1 MRVLA
6 EYIARRNNKYS
17 IRKFTI
23 GTASVLLGS
32 ILFINQD
39 SEAEAHMVEDKE
51 KVEVQN
57 NAEDQVISEV
67 KQSDLD
73 KVAENH
79 SKKGQID
86 GNVSNIVNQKLTGS
100 EETNKGAQKH
110 EQTSVNN
117 EEEVK
122 ESQKQSAISDK
133 VDEESNYN
141 IEKEQIKKQENN
153 ISKENK
159 AIILSQEKSSDKI
172 TDNTN
177 SKTEE
182 NDQYTVEQKNE
193 NIDQMKNNSIVVNND
208 IDNNELNSTPANIQK
223 IESNSDI
230 NQANSLNLANLN
242 NEIKKSNQNKPKS
255 RVARSLNISRYNSRF
270 IDRHFGWRLSYDTVQ
285 SGDYI
290 TTALREVE
298 RNRNELTE
306 EERKLFLRN
315 IIRQTS
321 LKNNKSAYNNIFNGD
336 YGVAG
341 NRKIN
346 AFQADRINQLLYKM
360 KDLTFNRNN
369 DDYRAVYTFT
379 NQSDVTKNHFGI
391 VEDEIFYNNG
401 EVLIATMVLSKEKGR
416 GTYRFE
422 NYAIRPNPSLNKK
435 IKQVFAVYNGRQRVL
450 LQQDHLGYYSY
461 TRPDSGTNG
470 NPNTGGGSGGSVEF
484 VISFDASYYIDINK
498 DKLFGYILSD
508 TLDPNVLRGVNITNQ
523 SVDIDDV
530 ARRINTALIKAKKKK
545 AEQAIEAAEQA
556 KQQVEQKIQEVI
568 ADGAVSPSEKQ
579 KVDEAINALEE
590 AKQIAINKLSDV
602 LDGASGKNDLQRR
615 IDEITT
621 STPPEVNDVDSNG
634 VVDTVQLDEAARAV
648 QAAEE
653 AQRVVSQRLS
663 EVNSDGLITPSEKD
677 EIDRLNQLLKTA
689 KDVAIEKLND
699 VPDSVNGKGT
709 LKTKL
714 NKISTV
720 TSPEVNDRDSNG
732 VLDTAQF
739 SEAERVIELAEQAKR
754 TAENKLTEITRDG
767 LINPREK
774 AELDVLIEVL
784 NKAKTNATEKLSN
797 VPDGIAGKVDLQT
810 RLDGIGT
817 VTSPEVN
824 DKDSNGVKDTVQ
836 LTEAQQ
842 AIEAAEEAK
851 RAVDSKL
858 TEITRD
864 GLINPSEKDELDK
877 LIEVL
882 DKAKTNASEKLNN
895 VPEGTAGKTD
905 LQTRLDAISA
915 VTSPEVND
923 KDSNGVKDTIQ
934 LSEAE
939 QAIELAG
946 QAKRTVDNKLTEIT
960 RDGLINPSE
969 KAELDVL
976 IEVLNDAKTN
986 ASEKLSNVPNGT
998 TGKVDLQTRLD
1009 AINSV
1014 TSPEVNDRDSNGLL
1028 DTVQLTEAQ
1037 EAIEA
1042 AEEAK
1047 QAVDSKLTEI
1057 TGDGLV
1063 NPSEQGELDKLIEVL
1078 NKAKTNASEKLSNV
1092 PEGTTGKVDLQTRLD
1107 GIGTVTSPEVND
1119 KDSNGILDTVQLTEA
1134 QEAIESAEEA
1144 KRAVDSKLTEI
1155 TSDGLVNP
1163 SEKAELDKLIEVL
1176 DKAKTNAT
1184 EKLNNVP
1191 DGTTGK
1197 SDLQTRLD
1205 SINSVTSPE
1214 VNDKDSNGVLDTV
1227 QLTEAQEAIEAAE
1240 EAKRAVDSKLTEI
1253 TRDGLINPSEKAE
1266 LDKLIEALDKA
1277 KTNATEKLSNVPDG
1291 TTGKV
1296 DLQTRLDGI
1305 STVTSPE
1312 VNDKDSNGVLDT
1324 VQLTEAEKAVE
1335 TAEEAKRAV
1344 DSKLTEITRD
1354 GLINPSEKA
1363 ELDKLIEA
1371 LDKAKTN
1378 ASEKLNN
1385 VPEGTTGKTNLQT
1398 RLDGIG
1404 TATSPEVNDRDSNG
1418 VLDTVQLSEA
1428 EQAIESLEEAKQAA
1442 DSKLTEITRDGLINP
1457 SEKAELDV
1465 LIEVLNKAKT
1475 NATEKLNNVPDG
1487 TTGKVDLQTR
1497 LDSINSVTS
1506 PEVNDKDSNGILDTV
1521 QLTEAQQAIEV
1532 AEEAKRAVDSK
1543 LTEITSDGLVNPSE
1557 KDELDKLIEVLD
1569 KAKTNATEKLINV
1582 PEGTAGK
1589 SDLQTRLDG
1598 IGTASSPEVNDK
1610 DGNGILD
1617 TVQLTEAEQAI
1628 ESAEEAKQ
1636 AVDNKLTEI
1645 TSDGLVNPS
1654 EKAELDKLIEVLDK
1668 AKTNASEKLNN
1679 VPDGTTGKVD
1689 LQTRLDGISTVTLP
1703 EVNDKDSNGV
1713 LDTVQLTEAQ
1723 EAIEA
1728 AEEAKQ
1734 TVDNKLT
1741 EITSDG
1747 LVNPS
1752 EKAELDKLIEVLD
1765 KAKTNATEKLNNVP
1779 EGTTGKTDLQTRLD
1793 SINSVTSPEVNDRD
1807 SNGVLDT
1814 VQLTEAE
1821 QAIESAEEAK
1831 RAADNKLTEIT
1842 RDGLINPSEKDELDK
1857 LIEALDKAKTNATEK
1872 LNNVPEGTTG
1882 KTDLQTR
1889 LDSINSVTS
1898 PEVNDRDSN
1907 GVLDTVQLTEAEQA
1921 IESAEEAKRA
1931 ADNKLTEI
1939 TRDGLINPSEK
1950 DELDKL
1956 IEALDKAKT
1965 SASEKLNNVPEG
1977 TTGKVDLQTRLD
1989 GISAVTSPEVNDKDG
2004 NGILDTVQLTEAQQA
2019 IEAAEEA
2026 KQAVDNKLTEITSDG
2041 LINPSEKAELDKL
2054 IEALDKAK
2062 TNATEKL
2069 NNVPEGTTGKV
2080 DLQTRLDG
2088 ISTVTSPEVNDRD
2101 SNGVK
2106 DTVQLTEAEQA
2117 IESVEEAKQAVDSKL
2132 TEITRDGLINPSEK
2146 AKLDVLIE
2154 ALDKAKTNASEKLN
2168 NVPEG
2173 TTGKVDLQTRL
2184 DGISAVTS
2192 PEVNDKDSNGVL
2204 DTVQLSEAE
2213 QVIEAVEEA
2222 KRAVDNKLTE
2232 ITRDG
2237 LINPSEKDEL
2247 DKLIEA
2253 LDKAKTN
2260 ASEKLS
2266 NVPEGTTGKVDLQT
2280 RLDGISAVTSPEVN
2294 DKDSNGILDTVQL
2307 SEAEQVIEA
2316 VEEAKRA
2323 VDSKL
2328 TEITSDGLINP
2339 SEKDELDKLIEA
2351 LDKAKTNA
2359 TEKLNNVPDGTT
2371 GKTDLQTR
2379 LDGISTVTSPEV
2391 NDRDSNGVLD
2401 TVQLTEAQQAIET
2414 AEETK
2419 RVVDNKLTEITSDGL
2434 INPSEKAELD
2444 KLIEALDKAKTNATE
2459 KLSNVPEGTAGKS
2472 DLQTRLDGIGTA
2484 SSPEVND
2491 KDGNGIL
2498 DTVQLKD
2505 AEQAIEAAEEAKRA
2519 IDSKLTEITR
2529 DGLINPSEKDELDKL
2544 IEALD
2549 KAKTNATEKLTNV
2562 PDGTTGKVDLQTRL
2576 DGIST
2581 VTSPEV
2587 NDKDSNGILDT
2598 VQLTEAQEAI
2608 EAVEEAKRAVDS
2620 KLTEITRDGLIN
2632 PSEKDELDKLIE
2644 ALDKAK
2650 TNATE
2655 KLNNVPEGTT
2665 GKTDLQTRLD
2675 GISTVTSP
2683 EVNDR
2688 DSNGVLDTVQLTE
2701 AQQAIETA
2709 EETKRVVDNKLTEIT
2724 SDGLINPSE
2733 KAELDKLIEVLDK
2746 AKTNA
2751 TEKLNNVPDGTTGK
2765 VDLQTRLDSI
2775 NSVTSPE
2782 VNDRD
2787 SNGVLDTVQLTEAQE
2802 AIESVEEAKRAVDTK
2817 LTEITRDGLI
2827 NPSEKAE
2834 LDVLIEVLNDAKTN
2848 ASEKLSNVPEGTTG
2862 KVDLQ
2867 TRLDSIGIVTSP
2879 EVNDR
2884 DSNGVLDTVQ
2894 LTEAQQAIE
2903 AAEEAKRAVDSKL
2916 TEITNDGL
2924 INPSEKA
2931 ELDKLIEVLDKAK
2944 TNATEKLNNVP
2955 EGTTGKVDLQT
2966 RLDGIGTVTSP
2977 EVNDKDSN
2985 GIIDTVQ
2992 LTDAEQAIGAA
3003 EEAKRAVDSKLTEIT
3018 SDGLVNP
3025 REKGELDV
3033 LIEVLNDAKTNA
3045 SEKLNNVPNGTTG
3058 KVDLQTRL
3066 DGIGTATSPEVNDK
3080 DSNGVLDT
3088 VQLTES
3094 EQAIEAA
3101 EEAKRAVDSKL
3112 TEITSDG
3119 LVNPRE
3125 KAELDVL
3132 IEALDKAQTNA
3143 SEKLSNVPDGTTGKV
3158 DLQTRLDGIGT
3169 ATSPEVNDKD
3179 SNGVLDTVQLTDAEQ
3194 AIEAV
3199 EEAKRAV
3206 DNKLTEITGDG
3217 LVNPSE
3223 KVELDKLI
3231 EALDKAKTNATVK
3244 LNNVPEGT
3252 TGKSDLQTRLDGISS
3267 VTSPEVNDK
3276 DSNGILDTVQ
3286 LSEADQ
3292 EIEVVEEAKR
3302 AVDNK
3307 LTEITRDG
3315 LINPSEKA
3323 ELDKLIEALDKAKTN
3338 ATEKL
3343 SNVPEG
3349 TTSKTDLQTRLDG
3362 ISTVTSPEV
3371 NDKDSNGILDT
3382 VQLTDAEQAIEAAE
3396 EAKRAVDN
3404 KLTEITSDG
3413 LVNPSEKAEL
3423 DVLIETLDKAKTN
3436 ASEKLNNVPEGTT
3449 GKVDLQTRLDGI
3461 SAVTSPEVN
3470 DRDSNGV
3477 LDTVQLTEAQQAI
3490 EAAEEAKRA
3499 VDNKLTEITSD
3510 GLINPREK
3518 AELDKLIEALDK
3530 AKTNASEK
3538 LNNVPEGTTGKVD
3551 LQTRLDGISAVT
3563 SSEVNDKDSNGVLDT
3578 VQLTDAEQ
3586 AIETVEEA
3594 KRAVDNKLT
3603 EITRDGLINPSEKA
3617 ELDKLIEALDKAK
3630 TNASEKLNN
3639 VPNGTTGKVDLQ
3651 TRLDGISL
3659 VTSPEVNDKD
3669 GNGVLDTVQLSEAD
3683 QAIGAVEEAKRAVDT
3698 KLTDITNDGL
3708 VNPREKAELD
3718 VLIEALDK
3726 AKTNA
3731 TEKLS
3736 NVPEGTAGK
3745 VDLQTRLDGIG
3756 TATSPK
3762 VNDKDG
3768 NGILDTVQLTEAEQA
3783 IETAEEAKRAVDS
3796 KLTEITS
3803 DGLINPSEKAEL
3815 DVLIEALDKA
3825 KTNASEKLNNVPEG
3839 TTGKTD
3845 LQTRLDGIDS
3855 VTSPEVNDKDG
3866 NGVLDTVQLTEAE
3879 QAIEAVE
3886 EAKRAVDNK
3895 LTEITS
3901 DGLVN
3906 PSEKAELDKLIEV
3919 LNDAKTNATEKLS
3932 NVPEGTAG
3940 KSDLQTRLDGISAVI
3955 SPEVNDKDSNGV
3967 KDTVQLS
3974 DVGQA
3979 IEAAEEAKR
3988 AVDNKLTEITSDG
4001 LVNPSEKGELDKLIE
4016 VLNDAKTNASEKL
4029 NNVPNG
4035 TTGKVDLQTRLDGI
4049 DSVTSPEVND
4059 KDSNGILDTVQ
4070 LSEADQAI
4078 EVAEEA
4084 KRAADNK
4091 LTEITRDGLINP
4103 SEKAELD
4110 KLIEVLDKAKTN
4122 ASEKLSNVPNGTTG
4136 KVDLQTRLDGI
4147 GTVTSPEV
4155 SDKDSNGVKDTI
4167 QLSEADQAIET
4178 AEEAKRAVDSKLTEI
4193 TGDGLVNPSEKVELD
4208 KLIEALDKAKTNA
4221 TEKLNNVPEGTTGKT
4236 DLQTRLDGI
4245 SAVTSPEVN
4254 DKDGNGILDTVQ
4266 LREAEQAI
4274 EAAEEAKRAVDN
4286 KLTEITRDGLIN
4298 PSEKAE
4304 LDVLI
4309 EALDKAKANATEK
4322 LSNVPN
4328 GTIGK
4333 VDLQTRLDGIGIVT
4347 SPAVTDQDSN
4357 GVLDIEQLAKAK
4369 KAIQAAE
4376 EAKAKVEEKL
4386 IEIKK
4391 DGLITPK
4398 EKEELDKLIQT
4409 LQSAKT
4415 LAISKINDIPNSSS
4429 DKNSLQ
4435 NRLEQITL
4443 VRPPKVNDKDGNGI
4457 LDIESP
4463 NTKGQKHTN
4472 INDHLDN
4479 SIRKSNSQKSID
4491 KKVEIHYSNNRDNTL
4506 LDGRLNTELY
4516 KHNSE
4521 LQSLNV
4527 SSSHLQT
4534 KQNET
4539 NGNSEQNMNSITHLP
4554 NTGENNKDSWI
4565 FGTLLGSIGSMMLL
4579 RNRQG
4584 KKKGTEENN

>member
-23 GTASVLLGS
+23 GAASVLLGS

-57 NAEDQVISEV
+57 NAEGQVVSEV

-79 SKKGQID
+79 SKEGKID
-86 GNVSNIVNQKLTGS
+86 GNVSNIVNQKLTES

-159 AIILSQEKSSDKI
+159 ATISSQEKSSDKI

-177 SKTEE
+177 LKPEE

-193 NIDQMKNNSIVVNND
+193 NTDQIKNNSVVVNND

-255 RVARSLNISRYNSRF
+255 RVVRSLNISRYNSRF

-435 IKQVFAVYNGRQRVL
+435 IKQVFAVYDGRQRVL

-621 STPPEVNDVDSNG
+621 STSPEVNDVDSNG

-653 AQRVVSQRLS
+653 AQRSVSQRLS

-714 NKISTV
+714 NKIST
-720 TSPEVNDRDSNG
+720 
-732 VLDTAQF
+732 
-739 SEAERVIELAEQAKR
+739 
-754 TAENKLTEITRDG
+754 
-767 LINPREK
+767 
-774 AELDVLIEVL
+774 
-784 NKAKTNATEKLSN
+784 
-797 VPDGIAGKVDLQT
+797 
-810 RLDGIGT
+810 
-817 VTSPEVN
+817 
-824 DKDSNGVKDTVQ
+824 
-836 LTEAQQ
+836 
-842 AIEAAEEAK
+842 
-851 RAVDSKL
+851 
-858 TEITRD
+858 
-864 GLINPSEKDELDK
+864 
-877 LIEVL
+877 
-882 DKAKTNASEKLNN
+882 
-895 VPEGTAGKTD
+895 
-905 LQTRLDAISA
+905 
-915 VTSPEVND
+915 
-923 KDSNGVKDTIQ
+923 
-934 LSEAE
+934 
-939 QAIELAG
+939 
-946 QAKRTVDNKLTEIT
+946 
-960 RDGLINPSE
+960 
-969 KAELDVL
+969 
-976 IEVLNDAKTN
+976 
-986 ASEKLSNVPNGT
+986 
-998 TGKVDLQTRLD
+998 
-1009 AINSV
+1009 
-1014 TSPEVNDRDSNGLL
+1014 
-1028 DTVQLTEAQ
+1028 
-1037 EAIEA
+1037 
-1042 AEEAK
+1042 
-1047 QAVDSKLTEI
+1047 
-1057 TGDGLV
+1057 
-1063 NPSEQGELDKLIEVL
+1063 
-1078 NKAKTNASEKLSNV
+1078 
-1092 PEGTTGKVDLQTRLD
+1092 
-1107 GIGTVTSPEVND
+1107 
-1119 KDSNGILDTVQLTEA
+1119 
-1134 QEAIESAEEA
+1134 
-1144 KRAVDSKLTEI
+1144 
-1155 TSDGLVNP
+1155 
-1163 SEKAELDKLIEVL
+1163 
-1176 DKAKTNAT
+1176 
-1184 EKLNNVP
+1184 
-1191 DGTTGK
+1191 
-1197 SDLQTRLD
+1197 
-1205 SINSVTSPE
+1205 
-1214 VNDKDSNGVLDTV
+1214 
-1227 QLTEAQEAIEAAE
+1227 
-1240 EAKRAVDSKLTEI
+1240 
-1253 TRDGLINPSEKAE
+1253 
-1266 LDKLIEALDKA
+1266 
-1277 KTNATEKLSNVPDG
+1277 
-1291 TTGKV
+1291 
-1296 DLQTRLDGI
+1296 
-1305 STVTSPE
+1305 
-1312 VNDKDSNGVLDT
+1312 
-1324 VQLTEAEKAVE
+1324 
-1335 TAEEAKRAV
+1335 
-1344 DSKLTEITRD
+1344 
-1354 GLINPSEKA
+1354 
-1363 ELDKLIEA
+1363 
-1371 LDKAKTN
+1371 
-1378 ASEKLNN
+1378 
-1385 VPEGTTGKTNLQT
+1385 
-1398 RLDGIG
+1398 
-1404 TATSPEVNDRDSNG
+1404 
-1418 VLDTVQLSEA
+1418 
-1428 EQAIESLEEAKQAA
+1428 
-1442 DSKLTEITRDGLINP
+1442 
-1457 SEKAELDV
+1457 
-1465 LIEVLNKAKT
+1465 
-1475 NATEKLNNVPDG
+1475 
-1487 TTGKVDLQTR
+1487 
-1497 LDSINSVTS
+1497 
-1506 PEVNDKDSNGILDTV
+1506 
-1521 QLTEAQQAIEV
+1521 
-1532 AEEAKRAVDSK
+1532 
-1543 LTEITSDGLVNPSE
+1543 
-1557 KDELDKLIEVLD
+1557 
-1569 KAKTNATEKLINV
+1569 
-1582 PEGTAGK
+1582 
-1589 SDLQTRLDG
+1589 
-1598 IGTASSPEVNDK
+1598 
-1610 DGNGILD
+1610 
-1617 TVQLTEAEQAI
+1617 
-1628 ESAEEAKQ
+1628 
-1636 AVDNKLTEI
+1636 
-1645 TSDGLVNPS
+1645 
-1654 EKAELDKLIEVLDK
+1654 
-1668 AKTNASEKLNN
+1668 
-1679 VPDGTTGKVD
+1679 
-1689 LQTRLDGISTVTLP
+1689 
-1703 EVNDKDSNGV
+1703 
-1713 LDTVQLTEAQ
+1713 
-1723 EAIEA
+1723 
-1728 AEEAKQ
+1728 
-1734 TVDNKLT
+1734 
-1741 EITSDG
+1741 
-1747 LVNPS
+1747 
-1752 EKAELDKLIEVLD
+1752 
-1765 KAKTNATEKLNNVP
+1765 
-1779 EGTTGKTDLQTRLD
+1779 
-1793 SINSVTSPEVNDRD
+1793 
-1807 SNGVLDT
+1807 
-1814 VQLTEAE
+1814 
-1821 QAIESAEEAK
+1821 
-1831 RAADNKLTEIT
+1831 
-1842 RDGLINPSEKDELDK
+1842 
-1857 LIEALDKAKTNATEK
+1857 
-1872 LNNVPEGTTG
+1872 
-1882 KTDLQTR
+1882 
-1889 LDSINSVTS
+1889 
-1898 PEVNDRDSN
+1898 
-1907 GVLDTVQLTEAEQA
+1907 
-1921 IESAEEAKRA
+1921 
-1931 ADNKLTEI
+1931 
-1939 TRDGLINPSEK
+1939 
-1950 DELDKL
+1950 
-1956 IEALDKAKT
+1956 
-1965 SASEKLNNVPEG
+1965 
-1977 TTGKVDLQTRLD
+1977 
-1989 GISAVTSPEVNDKDG
+1989 
-2004 NGILDTVQLTEAQQA
+2004 
-2019 IEAAEEA
+2019 
-2026 KQAVDNKLTEITSDG
+2026 
-2041 LINPSEKAELDKL
+2041 
-2054 IEALDKAK
+2054 
-2062 TNATEKL
+2062 
-2069 NNVPEGTTGKV
+2069 
-2080 DLQTRLDG
+2080 
-2088 ISTVTSPEVNDRD
+2088 
-2101 SNGVK
+2101 
-2106 DTVQLTEAEQA
+2106 
-2117 IESVEEAKQAVDSKL
+2117 
-2132 TEITRDGLINPSEK
+2132 
-2146 AKLDVLIE
+2146 
-2154 ALDKAKTNASEKLN
+2154 
-2168 NVPEG
+2168 
-2173 TTGKVDLQTRL
+2173 
-2184 DGISAVTS
+2184 VTS

-2323 VDSKL
+2323 VDNKL

-2519 IDSKLTEITR
+2519 VDSKLTEITR

-2701 AQQAIETA
+2701 AQQAIE
-2709 EETKRVVDNKLTEIT
+2709 
-2724 SDGLINPSE
+2724 
-2733 KAELDKLIEVLDK
+2733 
-2746 AKTNA
+2746 
-2751 TEKLNNVPDGTTGK
+2751 
-2765 VDLQTRLDSI
+2765 
-2775 NSVTSPE
+2775 
-2782 VNDRD
+2782 
-2787 SNGVLDTVQLTEAQE
+2787 
-2802 AIESVEEAKRAVDTK
+2802 
-2817 LTEITRDGLI
+2817 
-2827 NPSEKAE
+2827 
-2834 LDVLIEVLNDAKTN
+2834 
-2848 ASEKLSNVPEGTTG
+2848 
-2862 KVDLQ
+2862 
-2867 TRLDSIGIVTSP
+2867 
-2879 EVNDR
+2879 
-2884 DSNGVLDTVQ
+2884 
-2894 LTEAQQAIE
+2894 

-3025 REKGELDV
+3025 REKGELDK

-3307 LTEITRDG
+3307 LTEIT
-3315 LINPSEKA
+3315 
-3323 ELDKLIEALDKAKTN
+3323 
-3338 ATEKL
+3338 
-3343 SNVPEG
+3343 
-3349 TTSKTDLQTRLDG
+3349 
-3362 ISTVTSPEV
+3362 
-3371 NDKDSNGILDT
+3371 
-3382 VQLTDAEQAIEAAE
+3382 
-3396 EAKRAVDN
+3396 
-3404 KLTEITSDG
+3404 SDG

-3423 DVLIETLDKAKTN
+3423 DVLIETLDKAKENATEKLNNVPEGTTGKVDLQTRLDGINSVTSPEVNDRDSNGVSDTVQLTEAQQAIGAAEEAKRALDSKLTEITGDGLVNPSEKVELDKLIEALDKAKTN
-3436 ASEKLNNVPEGTT
+3436 ATEKLNNVPEGTT

-3470 DRDSNGV
+3470 D
-3477 LDTVQLTEAQQAI
+3477 
-3490 EAAEEAKRA
+3490 
-3499 VDNKLTEITSD
+3499 
-3510 GLINPREK
+3510 
-3518 AELDKLIEALDK
+3518 
-3530 AKTNASEK
+3530 
-3538 LNNVPEGTTGKVD
+3538 
-3551 LQTRLDGISAVT
+3551 
-3563 SSEVNDKDSNGVLDT
+3563 KDS
-3578 VQLTDAEQ
+3578 
-3586 AIETVEEA
+3586 
-3594 KRAVDNKLT
+3594 
-3603 EITRDGLINPSEKA
+3603 
-3617 ELDKLIEALDKAK
+3617 
-3630 TNASEKLNN
+3630 
-3639 VPNGTTGKVDLQ
+3639 
-3651 TRLDGISL
+3651 
-3659 VTSPEVNDKD
+3659 
-3669 GNGVLDTVQLSEAD
+3669 
-3683 QAIGAVEEAKRAVDT
+3683 
-3698 KLTDITNDGL
+3698 
-3708 VNPREKAELD
+3708 
-3718 VLIEALDK
+3718 
-3726 AKTNA
+3726 
-3731 TEKLS
+3731 
-3736 NVPEGTAGK
+3736 
-3745 VDLQTRLDGIG
+3745 
-3756 TATSPK
+3756 
-3762 VNDKDG
+3762 

-3783 IETAEEAKRAVDS
+3783 IEAAEEAKRALDS
-3796 KLTEITS
+3796 KLTEITR
-3803 DGLINPSEKAEL
+3803 DGLI
-3815 DVLIEALDKA
+3815 
-3825 KTNASEKLNNVPEG
+3825 
-3839 TTGKTD
+3839 
-3845 LQTRLDGIDS
+3845 
-3855 VTSPEVNDKDG
+3855 
-3866 NGVLDTVQLTEAE
+3866 
-3879 QAIEAVE
+3879 
-3886 EAKRAVDNK
+3886 
-3895 LTEITS
+3895 
-3901 DGLVN
+3901 
-3906 PSEKAELDKLIEV
+3906 
-3919 LNDAKTNATEKLS
+3919 
-3932 NVPEGTAG
+3932 
-3940 KSDLQTRLDGISAVI
+3940 
-3955 SPEVNDKDSNGV
+3955 
-3967 KDTVQLS
+3967 
-3974 DVGQA
+3974 
-3979 IEAAEEAKR
+3979 
-3988 AVDNKLTEITSDG
+3988 
-4001 LVNPSEKGELDKLIE
+4001 NPSEKGELDKLIE

-4029 NNVPNG
+4029 NNVPDG

-4049 DSVTSPEVND
+4049 NSVTSPEVND
-4059 KDSNGILDTVQ
+4059 KDSNGVLDTVQ
-4070 LSEADQAI
+4070 L
-4078 EVAEEA
+4078 
-4084 KRAADNK
+4084 
-4091 LTEITRDGLINP
+4091 T
-4103 SEKAELD
+4103 
-4110 KLIEVLDKAKTN
+4110 
-4122 ASEKLSNVPNGTTG
+4122 
-4136 KVDLQTRLDGI
+4136 
-4147 GTVTSPEV
+4147 
-4155 SDKDSNGVKDTI
+4155 
-4167 QLSEADQAIET
+4167 EADQAIET

-4221 TEKLNNVPEGTTGKT
+4221 TEKLNSVPEGTTGKT

-4245 SAVTSPEVN
+4245 SSVTSPEVNDKDSNGVLDTVQLTEAEQAIETAEEAKRAVDNKLTEITGDGLINPREKDELDKLIEALDKSKTNATEKLSNVPEGTTGKLDLQTRLDGIGIVTSPEVNDKDGNGVLDTVQLSEADQAIGAVEEAKRTVDNKLTEITRDGLINPREKAELDVLIEVLNDAKTNASEKLNNVPEGTTGKVDLQTRLDGIGTASSPEVN

-4266 LREAEQAI
+4266 LTEAEQAI

-4298 PSEKAE
+4298 PSEKGELDKLIEALDKAKTSASEKLSNVPEGTTGKIDLQTRLDGIDTVTSPEVNDKDSNGILDTVQLTEAQEEIEAVEEAKRAVDSKLTEITRDGLINPSEKGELDKLIEALDKAKTNATEKLNNVPEGTTGKIDLQTRLDGISAVTSPEVNDKDSNGVLDTVQLTDAEQAIEAAEEVKRAVDNKLTEITSDGLVNPSEKAELDKLIEALDKAQTNVSEKLNNVPEGTTGKVDLQTRLDGIGTVTSPEVNDKDSNGVLDTVQLIEAQQAIEAAEEAKRAVDSKLTEITRDGLINPSEKGELDKLIEALDKAKTNASEKLNNVPEGTAGKTDLQTRLDGISLVTSPEVNDKDSNGVKDTIQLSEADQAIGAVEEAKRAVDSKLTEITSDGLVNPREKAELDKLVETLDKAKENATEKLNNVPEGTTGKIDLQTRLDGIDTVTSPEVNDKDSNGILDTVQLTEAQEEIEAVEEAKRAVDSKLTEITRDGLINPSEKGELDKLIEALDKAKTNATEKLNNVPEGTTGKVDLQTRLDGISAVTSPEVNDKDSNGILDTVQLTEAEQAIEAAEEAKRALDSKLTEITRDGLVNPREKDELDKLIEVLNDAKTNASEKLNNVPDGTTGKVDLQTRLDGIGTATSPEVNDKDSNGVLDTVQLSEADQAIGAAEEAKRDVDSKLTEITSDGLINPSEKAE

-4322 LSNVPN
+4322 LSNVPE

-4333 VDLQTRLDGIGIVT
+4333 VDLQTRLDGIGT
-4347 SPAVTDQDSN
+4347 
-4357 GVLDIEQLAKAK
+4357 
-4369 KAIQAAE
+4369 
-4376 EAKAKVEEKL
+4376 
-4386 IEIKK
+4386 
-4391 DGLITPK
+4391 
-4398 EKEELDKLIQT
+4398 
-4409 LQSAKT
+4409 
-4415 LAISKINDIPNSSS
+4415 
-4429 DKNSLQ
+4429 
-4435 NRLEQITL
+4435 
-4443 VRPPKVNDKDGNGI
+4443 
-4457 LDIESP
+4457 
-4463 NTKGQKHTN
+4463 
-4472 INDHLDN
+4472 
-4479 SIRKSNSQKSID
+4479 
-4491 KKVEIHYSNNRDNTL
+4491 
-4506 LDGRLNTELY
+4506 
-4516 KHNSE
+4516 
-4521 LQSLNV
+4521 
-4527 SSSHLQT
+4527 
-4534 KQNET
+4534 
-4539 NGNSEQNMNSITHLP
+4539 
-4554 NTGENNKDSWI
+4554 
-4565 FGTLLGSIGSMMLL
+4565 
-4579 RNRQG
+4579 
-4584 KKKGTEENN
+4584 

>member
-23 GTASVLLGS
+23 GAASVLLGS

-57 NAEDQVISEV
+57 NAEGQVVSEV

-79 SKKGQID
+79 SKEGQSD
-86 GNVSNIVNQKLTGS
+86 GNVSNIVNQKLTES

-141 IEKEQIKKQENN
+141 IEKEQIKKQEN
-153 ISKENK
+153 K
-159 AIILSQEKSSDKI
+159 AIISSQEKSSDKI

-177 SKTEE
+177 LKPEE

-193 NIDQMKNNSIVVNND
+193 HTDQIKNNSAVAKND
-208 IDNNELNSTPANIQK
+208 NDNSEQNRKPAVIQK

-230 NQANSLNLANLN
+230 NQNNSLNLASINK
-242 NEIKKSNQNKPKS
+242 EIKKVDKNKPKS

-270 IDRHFGWRLSYDTVQ
+270 IDRHFSWKLSYDTVQ

-321 LKNNKSAYNNIFNGD
+321 LKNNKSAYNSIFDGD

-346 AFQADRINQLLYKM
+346 SSQADKINQLLYKM

-369 DDYRAVYTFT
+369 NDYRAVYTFT

-422 NYAIRPNPSLNKK
+422 NYAIRPNASLNKK
-435 IKQVFAVYNGRQRVL
+435 IKQVFAVYDGRQRVL

-484 VISFDASYYIDINK
+484 VISFDASYYIDVKK

-621 STPPEVNDVDSNG
+621 STSPEVNDVDSNG

-732 VLDTAQF
+732 VLDTAQL

-784 NKAKTNATEKLSN
+784 NKAKTNASEKLSN

-824 DKDSNGVKDTVQ
+824 DKDSNGVLDTVQ

-842 AIEAAEEAK
+842 AIETAEEAK

-864 GLINPSEKDELDK
+864 GLINPSEKGELDK
-877 LIEVL
+877 LIEAL

-905 LQTRLDAISA
+905 LQTRLDGISL

-960 RDGLINPSE
+960 RDGLINPRE

-976 IEVLNDAKTN
+976 IEVLNDAKTNASEKLNNVPDGTTGKVDLQTRLDGIGTATSPEVNDKDSNGVLDTVQLTEADQAIGAAEEAKRDVDSKLTEITRDGLINPREKAEIDVLIEALDKAKTN

-1009 AINSV
+1009 GIGTA
-1014 TSPEVNDRDSNGLL
+1014 TSPEVNDKDGNGIL
-1028 DTVQLTEAQ
+1028 DTVQLTEAEQ
-1037 EAIEA
+1037 AIEA
-1042 AEEAK
+1042 TEEAK
-1047 QAVDSKLTEI
+1047 RAVDNKLTEI
-1057 TGDGLV
+1057 TRDGLV
-1063 NPSEQGELDKLIEVL
+1063 NPSEKAELDVLIEAL
-1078 NKAKTNASEKLSNV
+1078 DKAKTNAIEKLSNV
-1092 PEGTTGKVDLQTRLD
+1092 PNGTTGKVDLQTRLD
-1107 GIGTVTSPEVND
+1107 GIDTATSPEVND

-1134 QEAIESAEEA
+1134 KQAIE
-1144 KRAVDSKLTEI
+1144 I
-1155 TSDGLVNP
+1155 
-1163 SEKAELDKLIEVL
+1163 
-1176 DKAKTNAT
+1176 
-1184 EKLNNVP
+1184 
-1191 DGTTGK
+1191 
-1197 SDLQTRLD
+1197 
-1205 SINSVTSPE
+1205 
-1214 VNDKDSNGVLDTV
+1214 
-1227 QLTEAQEAIEAAE
+1227 AE

-1266 LDKLIEALDKA
+1266 LDVLIEALDKA
-1277 KTNATEKLSNVPDG
+1277 KTNASEKLSNVPNG

-1305 STVTSPE
+1305 DSVTSPE
-1312 VNDKDSNGVLDT
+1312 VNDKDGNGILDT
-1324 VQLTEAEKAVE
+1324 VQLTDAEQAIGA
-1335 TAEEAKRAV
+1335 AEEAKRAV

-1385 VPEGTTGKTNLQT
+1385 VPEGT
-1398 RLDGIG
+1398 
-1404 TATSPEVNDRDSNG
+1404 
-1418 VLDTVQLSEA
+1418 
-1428 EQAIESLEEAKQAA
+1428 
-1442 DSKLTEITRDGLINP
+1442 
-1457 SEKAELDV
+1457 
-1465 LIEVLNKAKT
+1465 
-1475 NATEKLNNVPDG
+1475 
-1487 TTGKVDLQTR
+1487 
-1497 LDSINSVTS
+1497 
-1506 PEVNDKDSNGILDTV
+1506 
-1521 QLTEAQQAIEV
+1521 
-1532 AEEAKRAVDSK
+1532 
-1543 LTEITSDGLVNPSE
+1543 
-1557 KDELDKLIEVLD
+1557 
-1569 KAKTNATEKLINV
+1569 
-1582 PEGTAGK
+1582 AGK

-1610 DGNGILD
+1610 DGNG
-1617 TVQLTEAEQAI
+1617 
-1628 ESAEEAKQ
+1628 
-1636 AVDNKLTEI
+1636 
-1645 TSDGLVNPS
+1645 
-1654 EKAELDKLIEVLDK
+1654 
-1668 AKTNASEKLNN
+1668 
-1679 VPDGTTGKVD
+1679 
-1689 LQTRLDGISTVTLP
+1689 
-1703 EVNDKDSNGV
+1703 V

-1723 EAIEA
+1723 
-1728 AEEAKQ
+1728 
-1734 TVDNKLT
+1734 
-1741 EITSDG
+1741 
-1747 LVNPS
+1747 
-1752 EKAELDKLIEVLD
+1752 
-1765 KAKTNATEKLNNVP
+1765 
-1779 EGTTGKTDLQTRLD
+1779 
-1793 SINSVTSPEVNDRD
+1793 
-1807 SNGVLDT
+1807 
-1814 VQLTEAE
+1814 
-1821 QAIESAEEAK
+1821 QAIETAEEAK
-1831 RAADNKLTEIT
+1831 RAVDNKLTEIT
-1842 RDGLINPSEKDELDK
+1842 RDGLVNPSEKAEIDV
-1857 LIEALDKAKTNATEK
+1857 LIEALEKAKTNASEK
-1872 LNNVPEGTTG
+1872 LSNVPEGIAG
-1882 KTDLQTR
+1882 K
-1889 LDSINSVTS
+1889 S
-1898 PEVNDRDSN
+1898 
-1907 GVLDTVQLTEAEQA
+1907 
-1921 IESAEEAKRA
+1921 
-1931 ADNKLTEI
+1931 
-1939 TRDGLINPSEK
+1939 
-1950 DELDKL
+1950 
-1956 IEALDKAKT
+1956 
-1965 SASEKLNNVPEG
+1965 
-1977 TTGKVDLQTRLD
+1977 DLQTRLD
-1989 GISAVTSPEVNDKDG
+1989 GIGTATSPEVNDKDG
-2004 NGILDTVQLTEAQQA
+2004 NGILDTVQLT
-2019 IEAAEEA
+2019 
-2026 KQAVDNKLTEITSDG
+2026 D
-2041 LINPSEKAELDKL
+2041 
-2054 IEALDKAK
+2054 
-2062 TNATEKL
+2062 
-2069 NNVPEGTTGKV
+2069 
-2080 DLQTRLDG
+2080 
-2088 ISTVTSPEVNDRD
+2088 
-2101 SNGVK
+2101 
-2106 DTVQLTEAEQA
+2106 AEQA
-2117 IESVEEAKQAVDSKL
+2117 IEA
-2132 TEITRDGLINPSEK
+2132 T
-2146 AKLDVLIE
+2146 
-2154 ALDKAKTNASEKLN
+2154 
-2168 NVPEG
+2168 
-2173 TTGKVDLQTRL
+2173 
-2184 DGISAVTS
+2184 
-2192 PEVNDKDSNGVL
+2192 
-2204 DTVQLSEAE
+2204 
-2213 QVIEAVEEA
+2213 EEA
-2222 KRAVDNKLTE
+2222 KRAVDNKL
-2232 ITRDG
+2232 I
-2237 LINPSEKDEL
+2237 
-2247 DKLIEA
+2247 
-2253 LDKAKTN
+2253 
-2260 ASEKLS
+2260 
-2266 NVPEGTTGKVDLQT
+2266 
-2280 RLDGISAVTSPEVN
+2280 
-2294 DKDSNGILDTVQL
+2294 
-2307 SEAEQVIEA
+2307 
-2316 VEEAKRA
+2316 
-2323 VDSKL
+2323 
-2328 TEITSDGLINP
+2328 EITSDGLVNP
-2339 SEKDELDKLIEA
+2339 IEKAELEVLIEA
-2351 LDKAKTNA
+2351 LEKAKTNA

-2379 LDGISTVTSPEV
+2379 LDSIDSVTSPEV
-2391 NDRDSNGVLD
+2391 NDKDSNGVLD
-2401 TVQLTEAQQAIET
+2401 TVQLTEA
-2414 AEETK
+2414 
-2419 RVVDNKLTEITSDGL
+2419 
-2434 INPSEKAELD
+2434 
-2444 KLIEALDKAKTNATE
+2444 
-2459 KLSNVPEGTAGKS
+2459 
-2472 DLQTRLDGIGTA
+2472 
-2484 SSPEVND
+2484 
-2491 KDGNGIL
+2491 
-2498 DTVQLKD
+2498 
-2505 AEQAIEAAEEAKRA
+2505 EQAIEAA
-2519 IDSKLTEITR
+2519 
-2529 DGLINPSEKDELDKL
+2529 
-2544 IEALD
+2544 
-2549 KAKTNATEKLTNV
+2549 
-2562 PDGTTGKVDLQTRL
+2562 
-2576 DGIST
+2576 
-2581 VTSPEV
+2581 
-2587 NDKDSNGILDT
+2587 
-2598 VQLTEAQEAI
+2598 
-2608 EAVEEAKRAVDS
+2608 EEAKRAVDS

-2632 PSEKDELDKLIE
+2632 P
-2644 ALDKAK
+2644 
-2650 TNATE
+2650 
-2655 KLNNVPEGTT
+2655 
-2665 GKTDLQTRLD
+2665 R
-2675 GISTVTSP
+2675 
-2683 EVNDR
+2683 
-2688 DSNGVLDTVQLTE
+2688 
-2701 AQQAIETA
+2701 
-2709 EETKRVVDNKLTEIT
+2709 
-2724 SDGLINPSE
+2724 
-2733 KAELDKLIEVLDK
+2733 
-2746 AKTNA
+2746 
-2751 TEKLNNVPDGTTGK
+2751 
-2765 VDLQTRLDSI
+2765 
-2775 NSVTSPE
+2775 
-2782 VNDRD
+2782 
-2787 SNGVLDTVQLTEAQE
+2787 
-2802 AIESVEEAKRAVDTK
+2802 
-2817 LTEITRDGLI
+2817 
-2827 NPSEKAE
+2827 EKAE

-2848 ASEKLSNVPEGTTG
+2848 ASEKLNSVPEGTTG
-2862 KVDLQ
+2862 KTDLQ
-2867 TRLDSIGIVTSP
+2867 TRLDGIGTATSP
-2879 EVNDR
+2879 EVNDK

-2894 LTEAQQAIE
+2894 LTEAEQAIE
-2903 AAEEAKRAVDSKL
+2903 
-2916 TEITNDGL
+2916 
-2924 INPSEKA
+2924 
-2931 ELDKLIEVLDKAK
+2931 
-2944 TNATEKLNNVP
+2944 
-2955 EGTTGKVDLQT
+2955 
-2966 RLDGIGTVTSP
+2966 
-2977 EVNDKDSN
+2977 
-2985 GIIDTVQ
+2985 
-2992 LTDAEQAIGAA
+2992 AA

-3025 REKGELDV
+3025 REKDELGK
-3033 LIEVLNDAKTNA
+3033 LIEALDKAKTNA
-3045 SEKLNNVPNGTTG
+3045 SEKLNSVPKGTTG

-3088 VQLTES
+3088 VQLS
-3094 EQAIEAA
+3094 EADQAIGVA

-3119 LVNPRE
+3119 LV
-3125 KAELDVL
+3125 
-3132 IEALDKAQTNA
+3132 
-3143 SEKLSNVPDGTTGKV
+3143 
-3158 DLQTRLDGIGT
+3158 
-3169 ATSPEVNDKD
+3169 
-3179 SNGVLDTVQLTDAEQ
+3179 
-3194 AIEAV
+3194 
-3199 EEAKRAV
+3199 
-3206 DNKLTEITGDG
+3206 
-3217 LVNPSE
+3217 
-3223 KVELDKLI
+3223 
-3231 EALDKAKTNATVK
+3231 
-3244 LNNVPEGT
+3244 
-3252 TGKSDLQTRLDGISS
+3252 
-3267 VTSPEVNDK
+3267 
-3276 DSNGILDTVQ
+3276 
-3286 LSEADQ
+3286 
-3292 EIEVVEEAKR
+3292 
-3302 AVDNK
+3302 
-3307 LTEITRDG
+3307 
-3315 LINPSEKA
+3315 
-3323 ELDKLIEALDKAKTN
+3323 
-3338 ATEKL
+3338 
-3343 SNVPEG
+3343 
-3349 TTSKTDLQTRLDG
+3349 
-3362 ISTVTSPEV
+3362 
-3371 NDKDSNGILDT
+3371 
-3382 VQLTDAEQAIEAAE
+3382 
-3396 EAKRAVDN
+3396 
-3404 KLTEITSDG
+3404 
-3413 LVNPSEKAEL
+3413 
-3423 DVLIETLDKAKTN
+3423 
-3436 ASEKLNNVPEGTT
+3436 
-3449 GKVDLQTRLDGI
+3449 
-3461 SAVTSPEVN
+3461 
-3470 DRDSNGV
+3470 
-3477 LDTVQLTEAQQAI
+3477 
-3490 EAAEEAKRA
+3490 
-3499 VDNKLTEITSD
+3499 
-3510 GLINPREK
+3510 
-3518 AELDKLIEALDK
+3518 
-3530 AKTNASEK
+3530 
-3538 LNNVPEGTTGKVD
+3538 
-3551 LQTRLDGISAVT
+3551 
-3563 SSEVNDKDSNGVLDT
+3563 
-3578 VQLTDAEQ
+3578 
-3586 AIETVEEA
+3586 
-3594 KRAVDNKLT
+3594 
-3603 EITRDGLINPSEKA
+3603 
-3617 ELDKLIEALDKAK
+3617 
-3630 TNASEKLNN
+3630 
-3639 VPNGTTGKVDLQ
+3639 
-3651 TRLDGISL
+3651 
-3659 VTSPEVNDKD
+3659 
-3669 GNGVLDTVQLSEAD
+3669 
-3683 QAIGAVEEAKRAVDT
+3683 
-3698 KLTDITNDGL
+3698 
-3708 VNPREKAELD
+3708 
-3718 VLIEALDK
+3718 
-3726 AKTNA
+3726 
-3731 TEKLS
+3731 
-3736 NVPEGTAGK
+3736 
-3745 VDLQTRLDGIG
+3745 
-3756 TATSPK
+3756 
-3762 VNDKDG
+3762 
-3768 NGILDTVQLTEAEQA
+3768 
-3783 IETAEEAKRAVDS
+3783 
-3796 KLTEITS
+3796 
-3803 DGLINPSEKAEL
+3803 NPSEKAEL

-3919 LNDAKTNATEKLS
+3919 L
-3932 NVPEGTAG
+3932 
-3940 KSDLQTRLDGISAVI
+3940 
-3955 SPEVNDKDSNGV
+3955 KD
-3967 KDTVQLS
+3967 
-3974 DVGQA
+3974 
-3979 IEAAEEAKR
+3979 
-3988 AVDNKLTEITSDG
+3988 
-4001 LVNPSEKGELDKLIE
+4001 
-4016 VLNDAKTNASEKL
+4016 
-4029 NNVPNG
+4029 
-4035 TTGKVDLQTRLDGI
+4035 
-4049 DSVTSPEVND
+4049 
-4059 KDSNGILDTVQ
+4059 
-4070 LSEADQAI
+4070 
-4078 EVAEEA
+4078 
-4084 KRAADNK
+4084 
-4091 LTEITRDGLINP
+4091 
-4103 SEKAELD
+4103 
-4110 KLIEVLDKAKTN
+4110 AKTN
-4122 ASEKLSNVPNGTTG
+4122 ASEKLSNVPEGTTG

-4155 SDKDSNGVKDTI
+4155 NDRDSNGVLDTV
-4167 QLSEADQAIET
+4167 QLSEAEQAIEL
-4178 AEEAKRAVDSKLTEI
+4178 AGQAKRAIDSKLTEI
-4193 TGDGLVNPSEKVELD
+4193 TSDGLVNPSEKVELD

-4221 TEKLNNVPEGTTGKT
+4221 TEKLNNVPNGTTGKV
-4236 DLQTRLDGI
+4236 DLQTRLDRI

-4254 DKDGNGILDTVQ
+4254 DKDGNGILDTIQ
-4266 LREAEQAI
+4266 LTEAEQAI
-4274 EAAEEAKRAVDN
+4274 EAAEEAKRAVDNKLTEITGDGLINPREKDELDKLIEALDKAKTNATEKLSNVPEGTTGKTDLQTRLDGISTVTSPEVNDKDSNGILDTVQLTETQEAIESAEEAKRAVDSKLTEITRDGLVNPSEKAELDKLIEALDKAKTNASEKLSNVPDGTTGKTDLQTRLDGISSVTSPEVNDRDSNGVLDTVQLTDAEQAIEAVEEVKRAVDN

-4309 EALDKAKANATEK
+4309 EVLNKAKTNATEK
-4322 LSNVPN
+4322 LSNVPDGTTGKVDLQTRLDGINSVTSPEVNDKDGN
-4328 GTIGK
+4328 GILDTVQLTDAEQAIEAAEEAKRAVDNKLTEITSDGLVNPSEKAELDVLIETLDKAKTNASEKLNNVPEGTTGKVDLQTRLDVISAVTSPEVNDRDSNGVLDTVQLTEAQQAIEAAEEAKRAVDNKLTEITSDGLINPSEKGELDKLIEALDKAKTNASEKLSNVPEGTTGK
-4333 VDLQTRLDGIGIVT
+4333 VDLQTRLDGIGTVTSPEVNDKDSNGIIDTVQLTDAEQAIEAAEEAKRAVDSKLTEITRDGLINPSEKAELDKLIEVLNDAKTNASEKLNNVPEGTTGKVDLQTRLDGIGTASSPEVNDKDGNGILDTIQLSEADQAIGAAEEAKRAADNKLTEITSDGLVNPSEKVELDRLIEALDKAKTNASEKLNNVPEGTAGKTDLQTRLDGIGTATSPKVNDKDGNGILDTVQLTEAEQAIETAEEAKRVADSKLTEITGDGLVNPSEKGELDKLIEALDKAKTSASEKLNNVPDGTTGKSDLQTRLNRISSVTSPEVNDKDGNGILDTVQLTEAQEAIESAEEAKRAVDNKLTEITRDGLINPSEKGELDKLIEALDKAKTNASEKLSNVPEGTTGKIDLQTRLDGIDTVTSPEVNDKDSNGILDTVQLTDAEQAIEAAEEAKRAVDNKLTEITSDGLVNPSEKAELDKLIEVLNDAKTNASEKLSNVPEGTAGKIDLQTRLDGIDIASSPEVNDRDSNGVLDTVQLTEAQEAIESAEEAKRAVDSKLTEITSDGLVNPREKAELDVLIEALDKTKTNASEKLSNVPDGTTGKVDLQTRLDGIDSVT

-4491 KKVEIHYSNNRDNTL
+4491 KKVEIHYSNNRGNTL

-4521 LQSLNV
+4521 LQPLNV

>member
-17 IRKFTI
+17 IRKFTM

-39 SEAEAHMVEDKE
+39 SEAEAHVIESKE
-51 KVEVQN
+51 KVEIQN

-67 KQSDLD
+67 KQSGSGE
-73 KVAENH
+73 VANKNSGE
-79 SKKGQID
+79 GQND
-86 GNVSNIVNQKLTGS
+86 GDVSNIANQKLTES
-100 EETNKGAQKH
+100 EEINKEAQKREH
-110 EQTSVNN
+110 TSVNN
-117 EEEVK
+117 EGEAK
-122 ESQKQSAISDK
+122 ESRKQSAISDK

-159 AIILSQEKSSDKI
+159 ATISSQEKPSGKS

-193 NIDQMKNNSIVVNND
+193 NTDQMKNNSVVVNND
-208 IDNNELNSTPANIQK
+208 IDNNEVNSTPVNIQK

-242 NEIKKSNQNKPKS
+242 NEIKKLNQNKPKS
-255 RVARSLNISRYNSRF
+255 RVTRSLNISRYNGRF
-270 IDRHFGWRLSYDTVQ
+270 IDRHLGWRLSYDTVQ

-346 AFQADRINQLLYKM
+346 VFQADRINQLLYKM

-556 KQQVEQKIQEVI
+556 KQQVEQKIQEVM

-615 IDEITT
+615 IDGITT
-621 STPPEVNDVDSNG
+621 STSPEVNDVDSNG

-653 AQRVVSQRLS
+653 AQRIVSQRLS

-784 NKAKTNATEKLSN
+784 NKAKTNATEKLIN

-836 LTEAQQ
+836 LTEAQK
-842 AIEAAEEAK
+842 ATEAAEEAK

-946 QAKRTVDNKLTEIT
+946 QAKKTVDNKLTEIT

-986 ASEKLSNVPNGT
+986 ASEKLNNVPDGT
-998 TGKVDLQTRLD
+998 IGKVDLQTRLD
-1009 AINSV
+1009 SIDSVTSPEVNDKDGNGILDTVQLTDADQAIEAAEEAKRAVDNKLTEITSDGLINPSEKAELDKLIEVLDKAKTNATEKLNNVPDGTTGKSDLQTRLDGIGTASSPEVNDKDSNGILDTVQLTEAEKAIETAEEAKRAVDSKLTEITRDGLINPSEKGELDKLIEALDKAKTNATEKLSNVPEGTTGKTNLQTRLDSINSV
-1014 TSPEVNDRDSNGLL
+1014 TSPEVNDKDSNGVL

-1057 TGDGLV
+1057 TRDGLV

-1092 PEGTTGKVDLQTRLD
+1092 PEGTTGKVDLQTRLDGISAVTSPEVNDRDSNGVLDTVQLIDAEQAIEAVEEAKRAVDNKLTEITSDGLVNPSEKAELDKLIEVLDKAKTNATEKLNNVPEGTTGKVDLQTRLDGISAVTSPKVNDRDSNGVLDTVQLTEAQQAIGAAEEAKQAADSKLTEITSDGLINPSEKAELDKLIEALDKAKTNATEKLNNVPDSTTGKSDLQTRLD

-1184 EKLNNVP
+1184 EKLSNVP
-1191 DGTTGK
+1191 EGTTGK
-1197 SDLQTRLD
+1197 SNLQTRLD

-1227 QLTEAQEAIEAAE
+1227 QLTEAQQAIEVAE
-1240 EAKRAVDSKLTEI
+1240 EAKRAVDNKLTEI

-1266 LDKLIEALDKA
+1266 LDKLIEELDKA
-1277 KTNATEKLSNVPDG
+1277 KTNATEKLSNVPEG
-1291 TTGKV
+1291 TTGKSN
-1296 DLQTRLDGI
+1296 LQTRLDSI
-1305 STVTSPE
+1305 NSVTSPE

-1324 VQLTEAEKAVE
+1324 VQLTEAQQAIEA
-1335 TAEEAKRAV
+1335 AEEAKRAV
-1344 DSKLTEITRD
+1344 DSKLTEITSD
-1354 GLINPSEKA
+1354 GLVDPSEKA
-1363 ELDKLIEA
+1363 ELDKLIE
-1371 LDKAKTN
+1371 
-1378 ASEKLNN
+1378 
-1385 VPEGTTGKTNLQT
+1385 
-1398 RLDGIG
+1398 
-1404 TATSPEVNDRDSNG
+1404 
-1418 VLDTVQLSEA
+1418 VLD
-1428 EQAIESLEEAKQAA
+1428 
-1442 DSKLTEITRDGLINP
+1442 
-1457 SEKAELDV
+1457 
-1465 LIEVLNKAKT
+1465 KAKT
-1475 NATEKLNNVPDG
+1475 NATEKLSNVPDG
-1487 TTGKVDLQTR
+1487 TTGKTDLQTR
-1497 LDSINSVTS
+1497 LDGISTVTS

-1521 QLTEAQQAIEV
+1521 QLTEAQQAIEA
-1532 AEEAKRAVDSK
+1532 AEEAKRAVDNK
-1543 LTEITSDGLVNPSE
+1543 LTEITRDGLINPSE
-1557 KDELDKLIEVLD
+1557 KDELDKLIEALD
-1569 KAKTNATEKLINV
+1569 KAKTNATEKLNNV
-1582 PEGTAGK
+1582 PDGTTGK
-1589 SDLQTRLDG
+1589 TDLQTRLDGIGTVTSPEVNDRDSNGVLDTVQLTEAEKAIEAAEEAKRVVDSKLTEITNDGLVNPSEKGELDVLIEALDKAKTSATEKLSDVPGGTTGKTDLQTRLDG

-1610 DGNGILD
+1610 DG
-1617 TVQLTEAEQAI
+1617 
-1628 ESAEEAKQ
+1628 
-1636 AVDNKLTEI
+1636 
-1645 TSDGLVNPS
+1645 
-1654 EKAELDKLIEVLDK
+1654 
-1668 AKTNASEKLNN
+1668 
-1679 VPDGTTGKVD
+1679 
-1689 LQTRLDGISTVTLP
+1689 
-1703 EVNDKDSNGV
+1703 
-1713 LDTVQLTEAQ
+1713 
-1723 EAIEA
+1723 
-1728 AEEAKQ
+1728 
-1734 TVDNKLT
+1734 
-1741 EITSDG
+1741 
-1747 LVNPS
+1747 
-1752 EKAELDKLIEVLD
+1752 
-1765 KAKTNATEKLNNVP
+1765 
-1779 EGTTGKTDLQTRLD
+1779 
-1793 SINSVTSPEVNDRD
+1793 
-1807 SNGVLDT
+1807 NGVLDT

-1842 RDGLINPSEKDELDK
+1842 RDGLINPSEKDELDRLIGVLDQAKANATEKLNNVPDGTIGKVDLQTRLDSIDSVTSPEVNDKDGNGILDTVQLTEAQQAIEVAEEAKRAVDNKLTEITRDGLINPSEKDELDKLIEVLDKAKTSASEKLNNVPEGTTGKTDLQTRLDGISAVTSPEVNDRDSNGVLDTVQLTEAEQAIEAAKEAKQAVDSKLTEITGDGLVNPSEKGELDK

-1872 LNNVPEGTTG
+1872 LNNVPDGTTG
-1882 KTDLQTR
+1882 KSDLQTR

-1907 GVLDTVQLTEAEQA
+1907 GVLDTVQLTEAQEA
-1921 IESAEEAKRA
+1921 IEAAEEAKRVV
-1931 ADNKLTEI
+1931 DSKLTEI
-1939 TRDGLINPSEK
+1939 TNDGLVNPSEK
-1950 DELDKL
+1950 GELDVL

-1965 SASEKLNNVPEG
+1965 NATEKLNNVPEG
-1977 TTGKVDLQTRLD
+1977 TTGKVDLQARLD
-1989 GISAVTSPEVNDKDG
+1989 GIDSVTSPEVNDKDS
-2004 NGILDTVQLTEAQQA
+2004 NGVLDTVQLTEAQQAVETAEEAKRAVDSKLTEITRDGLVNPSEKAELDKLIEVLDKSKANATEKLNNVPDGTTGKSNIQTRLDSINSVTSPEVNDKDSNGVLDTVQLTEAQQA
-2019 IEAAEEA
+2019 IEVAEEA
-2026 KQAVDNKLTEITSDG
+2026 KQAVVNKLTEITSDG
-2041 LINPSEKAELDKL
+2041 LVNPSEKAELDKL

-2069 NNVPEGTTGKV
+2069 NNVPDGTTGK
-2080 DLQTRLDG
+2080 T
-2088 ISTVTSPEVNDRD
+2088 
-2101 SNGVK
+2101 
-2106 DTVQLTEAEQA
+2106 
-2117 IESVEEAKQAVDSKL
+2117 
-2132 TEITRDGLINPSEK
+2132 
-2146 AKLDVLIE
+2146 
-2154 ALDKAKTNASEKLN
+2154 
-2168 NVPEG
+2168 
-2173 TTGKVDLQTRL
+2173 DLQTRL

-2213 QVIEAVEEA
+2213 QAIESAEEA
-2222 KRAVDNKLTE
+2222 KRAVVNKLTEITSDGLVNPSEKAELDRLIGVLDQAKTNASEKLSDVPDGTTGKVDLQTRLDSINSVTSPEVNDKDGNGVLDTVQLTEAQEAIEAAEEAKQAIDSKLTE

-2247 DKLIEA
+2247 DKLIET

-2260 ASEKLS
+2260 ATEKLS
-2266 NVPEGTTGKVDLQT
+2266 NVPEGTAGKTDLQT
-2280 RLDGISAVTSPEVN
+2280 RLDGISTVTSPEVN

-2307 SEAEQVIEA
+2307 TEAQEAIEA

-2323 VDSKL
+2323 VDNKL

-2444 KLIEALDKAKTNATE
+2444 KLIE
-2459 KLSNVPEGTAGKS
+2459 
-2472 DLQTRLDGIGTA
+2472 
-2484 SSPEVND
+2484 
-2491 KDGNGIL
+2491 
-2498 DTVQLKD
+2498 
-2505 AEQAIEAAEEAKRA
+2505 
-2519 IDSKLTEITR
+2519 
-2529 DGLINPSEKDELDKL
+2529 
-2544 IEALD
+2544 
-2549 KAKTNATEKLTNV
+2549 
-2562 PDGTTGKVDLQTRL
+2562 
-2576 DGIST
+2576 
-2581 VTSPEV
+2581 
-2587 NDKDSNGILDT
+2587 
-2598 VQLTEAQEAI
+2598 
-2608 EAVEEAKRAVDS
+2608 
-2620 KLTEITRDGLIN
+2620 
-2632 PSEKDELDKLIE
+2632 
-2644 ALDKAK
+2644 
-2650 TNATE
+2650 
-2655 KLNNVPEGTT
+2655 
-2665 GKTDLQTRLD
+2665 
-2675 GISTVTSP
+2675 
-2683 EVNDR
+2683 
-2688 DSNGVLDTVQLTE
+2688 
-2701 AQQAIETA
+2701 
-2709 EETKRVVDNKLTEIT
+2709 
-2724 SDGLINPSE
+2724 
-2733 KAELDKLIEVLDK
+2733 VLDK

-2751 TEKLNNVPDGTTGK
+2751 TEKLNNVPGGTTGK

-2787 SNGVLDTVQLTEAQE
+2787 SNGVLDTVQLTEAQQAVE
-2802 AIESVEEAKRAVDTK
+2802 TAEEAKRAVDNK
-2817 LTEITRDGLI
+2817 LTEITSDGLV
-2827 NPSEKAE
+2827 NTSEKAE
-2834 LDVLIEVLNDAKTN
+2834 LDVLIEALDQAKTN
-2848 ASEKLSNVPEGTTG
+2848 ATEKLSNVPEGTTG

-2944 TNATEKLNNVP
+2944 TNATEKLNNVAD
-2955 EGTTGKVDLQT
+2955 GTTGKTDLQT
-2966 RLDGIGTVTSP
+2966 RLDGISTVTSP

-2985 GIIDTVQ
+2985 GILDTVQ
-2992 LTDAEQAIGAA
+2992 LTEAEQAIESA
-3003 EEAKRAVDSKLTEIT
+3003 EEAKRAVDNKLTEIT
-3018 SDGLVNP
+3018 SDGLINP
-3025 REKGELDV
+3025 SEKAELDK
-3033 LIEVLNDAKTNA
+3033 LIEALDKAKTNA
-3045 SEKLNNVPNGTTG
+3045 SEKLN
-3058 KVDLQTRL
+3058 
-3066 DGIGTATSPEVNDK
+3066 
-3080 DSNGVLDT
+3080 
-3088 VQLTES
+3088 
-3094 EQAIEAA
+3094 
-3101 EEAKRAVDSKL
+3101 
-3112 TEITSDG
+3112 
-3119 LVNPRE
+3119 
-3125 KAELDVL
+3125 
-3132 IEALDKAQTNA
+3132 
-3143 SEKLSNVPDGTTGKV
+3143 NVPDGTTGKV
-3158 DLQTRLDGIGT
+3158 DLQTRLDDIDSV
-3169 ATSPEVNDKD
+3169 TSLEVNDKD
-3179 SNGVLDTVQLTDAEQ
+3179 SNGILDTVQLTEAQE

-3206 DNKLTEITGDG
+3206 DSKLTEITKDG

-3231 EALDKAKTNATVK
+3231 EALDKAKTNATEK
-3244 LNNVPEGT
+3244 LTNVPDGT
-3252 TGKSDLQTRLDGISS
+3252 TGKVDLQTRLDGISTVTS
-3267 VTSPEVNDK
+3267 PEVNDKDSNDVLDTVQLTEAEQAIETAEEAKRAADSKLTEITSDGLVNPSEKAELDKLIEVLDKAKTNATEKLSNVPEGTAGKTDLQTRLDGISAVTLPEVNDRDSNGILDTVQLTEAQEAIEAVEEAKRAVDNKLTEITSDGLINPSEKDELDKLIEALDKAKTNATEKLNNVPDGTTGKTDLQTRLDGISTVTSPEVNDRDSNGVLDTVQLTEAQQAIETAEETKRAVDNELTEITSDGLINPSEKAELDKLIEALDKAKTNATEKLNNVPDGTTGKTDLQTRLDGIGTASSPEVNDKDGNGILDTVQLTEAQEAIEAVEEAKRAVDSKLTEITRDGLINPSEKAELDVLIEALDKAKTNATEKLSNVPEGTTGKTDLQTRLDGIGTVTSPEVNDK

-3286 LSEADQ
+3286 LTEAQ
-3292 EIEVVEEAKR
+3292 EAIEAAEEAKR
-3302 AVDNK
+3302 AVDSK

-3343 SNVPEG
+3343 NNVPDG
-3349 TTSKTDLQTRLDG
+3349 TTGKVDLQTRLDG

-3371 NDKDSNGILDT
+3371 NDKDGNGILDT
-3382 VQLTDAEQAIEAAE
+3382 VQLTEEQEAIEAAE
-3396 EAKRAVDN
+3396 EAKRAVDS
-3404 KLTEITSDG
+3404 KLTEITG
-3413 LVNPSEKAEL
+3413 
-3423 DVLIETLDKAKTN
+3423 
-3436 ASEKLNNVPEGTT
+3436 
-3449 GKVDLQTRLDGI
+3449 
-3461 SAVTSPEVN
+3461 
-3470 DRDSNGV
+3470 
-3477 LDTVQLTEAQQAI
+3477 
-3490 EAAEEAKRA
+3490 
-3499 VDNKLTEITSD
+3499 
-3510 GLINPREK
+3510 
-3518 AELDKLIEALDK
+3518 
-3530 AKTNASEK
+3530 
-3538 LNNVPEGTTGKVD
+3538 
-3551 LQTRLDGISAVT
+3551 
-3563 SSEVNDKDSNGVLDT
+3563 
-3578 VQLTDAEQ
+3578 
-3586 AIETVEEA
+3586 
-3594 KRAVDNKLT
+3594 
-3603 EITRDGLINPSEKA
+3603 DGLINPSEKA

-3639 VPNGTTGKVDLQ
+3639 VPEGTTDKTDLQ
-3651 TRLDGISL
+3651 TRLDSINS
-3659 VTSPEVNDKD
+3659 VTSPEVNDED
-3669 GNGVLDTVQLSEAD
+3669 S
-3683 QAIGAVEEAKRAVDT
+3683 
-3698 KLTDITNDGL
+3698 
-3708 VNPREKAELD
+3708 
-3718 VLIEALDK
+3718 
-3726 AKTNA
+3726 
-3731 TEKLS
+3731 
-3736 NVPEGTAGK
+3736 
-3745 VDLQTRLDGIG
+3745 
-3756 TATSPK
+3756 
-3762 VNDKDG
+3762 
-3768 NGILDTVQLTEAEQA
+3768 NGILDTVQLTDA
-3783 IETAEEAKRAVDS
+3783 D
-3796 KLTEITS
+3796 
-3803 DGLINPSEKAEL
+3803 
-3815 DVLIEALDKA
+3815 
-3825 KTNASEKLNNVPEG
+3825 
-3839 TTGKTD
+3839 
-3845 LQTRLDGIDS
+3845 
-3855 VTSPEVNDKDG
+3855 
-3866 NGVLDTVQLTEAE
+3866 
-3879 QAIEAVE
+3879 QAIEAV
-3886 EAKRAVDNK
+3886 
-3895 LTEITS
+3895 
-3901 DGLVN
+3901 
-3906 PSEKAELDKLIEV
+3906 
-3919 LNDAKTNATEKLS
+3919 
-3932 NVPEGTAG
+3932 
-3940 KSDLQTRLDGISAVI
+3940 
-3955 SPEVNDKDSNGV
+3955 
-3967 KDTVQLS
+3967 
-3974 DVGQA
+3974 
-3979 IEAAEEAKR
+3979 EEAKR

-4016 VLNDAKTNASEKL
+4016 
-4029 NNVPNG
+4029 
-4035 TTGKVDLQTRLDGI
+4035 
-4049 DSVTSPEVND
+4049 
-4059 KDSNGILDTVQ
+4059 
-4070 LSEADQAI
+4070 
-4078 EVAEEA
+4078 
-4084 KRAADNK
+4084 
-4091 LTEITRDGLINP
+4091 
-4103 SEKAELD
+4103 
-4110 KLIEVLDKAKTN
+4110 
-4122 ASEKLSNVPNGTTG
+4122 
-4136 KVDLQTRLDGI
+4136 
-4147 GTVTSPEV
+4147 
-4155 SDKDSNGVKDTI
+4155 
-4167 QLSEADQAIET
+4167 
-4178 AEEAKRAVDSKLTEI
+4178 
-4193 TGDGLVNPSEKVELD
+4193 
-4208 KLIEALDKAKTNA
+4208 ALDKAKTNA
-4221 TEKLNNVPEGTTGKT
+4221 TEKLSNVPEGTAGKT

-4245 SAVTSPEVN
+4245 ST
-4254 DKDGNGILDTVQ
+4254 
-4266 LREAEQAI
+4266 
-4274 EAAEEAKRAVDN
+4274 
-4286 KLTEITRDGLIN
+4286 
-4298 PSEKAE
+4298 
-4304 LDVLI
+4304 
-4309 EALDKAKANATEK
+4309 
-4322 LSNVPN
+4322 
-4328 GTIGK
+4328 
-4333 VDLQTRLDGIGIVT
+4333 VT

-4398 EKEELDKLIQT
+4398 EREELDKLIQT

-4415 LAISKINDIPNSSS
+4415 SAISKINDIPNSSL

-4472 INDHLDN
+4472 INDYLDH

-4491 KKVEIHYSNNRDNTL
+4491 KNVEIHYSNNRDNTL

-4521 LQSLNV
+4521 LQPLNV
-4527 SSSHLQT
+4527 SSSYLQAE
-4534 KQNET
+4534 QNET

-4584 KKKGTEENN
+4584 KKKGTEKNN

>member
-23 GTASVLLGS
+23 GAASVLLGS

-57 NAEDQVISEV
+57 NAEGQVVSEV

-79 SKKGQID
+79 SKEGKID
-86 GNVSNIVNQKLTGS
+86 GNVSNIVNQKLTES

-159 AIILSQEKSSDKI
+159 ATISSQEKSSDKI

-177 SKTEE
+177 LKPEE

-193 NIDQMKNNSIVVNND
+193 NTDQIKNNSVVVNND

-255 RVARSLNISRYNSRF
+255 RVVRSLNISRYNSRF

-435 IKQVFAVYNGRQRVL
+435 IKQVFAVYDGRQRVL

-621 STPPEVNDVDSNG
+621 STSPEVNDVDSNG

-653 AQRVVSQRLS
+653 AQRSVSQRLS

-714 NKISTV
+714 NKIST
-720 TSPEVNDRDSNG
+720 
-732 VLDTAQF
+732 
-739 SEAERVIELAEQAKR
+739 
-754 TAENKLTEITRDG
+754 
-767 LINPREK
+767 
-774 AELDVLIEVL
+774 
-784 NKAKTNATEKLSN
+784 
-797 VPDGIAGKVDLQT
+797 
-810 RLDGIGT
+810 
-817 VTSPEVN
+817 
-824 DKDSNGVKDTVQ
+824 
-836 LTEAQQ
+836 
-842 AIEAAEEAK
+842 
-851 RAVDSKL
+851 
-858 TEITRD
+858 
-864 GLINPSEKDELDK
+864 
-877 LIEVL
+877 
-882 DKAKTNASEKLNN
+882 
-895 VPEGTAGKTD
+895 
-905 LQTRLDAISA
+905 
-915 VTSPEVND
+915 
-923 KDSNGVKDTIQ
+923 
-934 LSEAE
+934 
-939 QAIELAG
+939 
-946 QAKRTVDNKLTEIT
+946 
-960 RDGLINPSE
+960 
-969 KAELDVL
+969 
-976 IEVLNDAKTN
+976 
-986 ASEKLSNVPNGT
+986 
-998 TGKVDLQTRLD
+998 
-1009 AINSV
+1009 
-1014 TSPEVNDRDSNGLL
+1014 
-1028 DTVQLTEAQ
+1028 
-1037 EAIEA
+1037 
-1042 AEEAK
+1042 
-1047 QAVDSKLTEI
+1047 
-1057 TGDGLV
+1057 
-1063 NPSEQGELDKLIEVL
+1063 
-1078 NKAKTNASEKLSNV
+1078 
-1092 PEGTTGKVDLQTRLD
+1092 
-1107 GIGTVTSPEVND
+1107 
-1119 KDSNGILDTVQLTEA
+1119 
-1134 QEAIESAEEA
+1134 
-1144 KRAVDSKLTEI
+1144 
-1155 TSDGLVNP
+1155 
-1163 SEKAELDKLIEVL
+1163 
-1176 DKAKTNAT
+1176 
-1184 EKLNNVP
+1184 
-1191 DGTTGK
+1191 
-1197 SDLQTRLD
+1197 
-1205 SINSVTSPE
+1205 
-1214 VNDKDSNGVLDTV
+1214 
-1227 QLTEAQEAIEAAE
+1227 
-1240 EAKRAVDSKLTEI
+1240 
-1253 TRDGLINPSEKAE
+1253 
-1266 LDKLIEALDKA
+1266 
-1277 KTNATEKLSNVPDG
+1277 
-1291 TTGKV
+1291 
-1296 DLQTRLDGI
+1296 
-1305 STVTSPE
+1305 
-1312 VNDKDSNGVLDT
+1312 
-1324 VQLTEAEKAVE
+1324 
-1335 TAEEAKRAV
+1335 
-1344 DSKLTEITRD
+1344 
-1354 GLINPSEKA
+1354 
-1363 ELDKLIEA
+1363 
-1371 LDKAKTN
+1371 
-1378 ASEKLNN
+1378 
-1385 VPEGTTGKTNLQT
+1385 
-1398 RLDGIG
+1398 
-1404 TATSPEVNDRDSNG
+1404 
-1418 VLDTVQLSEA
+1418 
-1428 EQAIESLEEAKQAA
+1428 
-1442 DSKLTEITRDGLINP
+1442 
-1457 SEKAELDV
+1457 
-1465 LIEVLNKAKT
+1465 
-1475 NATEKLNNVPDG
+1475 
-1487 TTGKVDLQTR
+1487 
-1497 LDSINSVTS
+1497 
-1506 PEVNDKDSNGILDTV
+1506 
-1521 QLTEAQQAIEV
+1521 
-1532 AEEAKRAVDSK
+1532 
-1543 LTEITSDGLVNPSE
+1543 
-1557 KDELDKLIEVLD
+1557 
-1569 KAKTNATEKLINV
+1569 
-1582 PEGTAGK
+1582 
-1589 SDLQTRLDG
+1589 
-1598 IGTASSPEVNDK
+1598 
-1610 DGNGILD
+1610 
-1617 TVQLTEAEQAI
+1617 
-1628 ESAEEAKQ
+1628 
-1636 AVDNKLTEI
+1636 
-1645 TSDGLVNPS
+1645 
-1654 EKAELDKLIEVLDK
+1654 
-1668 AKTNASEKLNN
+1668 
-1679 VPDGTTGKVD
+1679 
-1689 LQTRLDGISTVTLP
+1689 
-1703 EVNDKDSNGV
+1703 
-1713 LDTVQLTEAQ
+1713 
-1723 EAIEA
+1723 
-1728 AEEAKQ
+1728 
-1734 TVDNKLT
+1734 
-1741 EITSDG
+1741 
-1747 LVNPS
+1747 
-1752 EKAELDKLIEVLD
+1752 
-1765 KAKTNATEKLNNVP
+1765 
-1779 EGTTGKTDLQTRLD
+1779 
-1793 SINSVTSPEVNDRD
+1793 
-1807 SNGVLDT
+1807 
-1814 VQLTEAE
+1814 
-1821 QAIESAEEAK
+1821 
-1831 RAADNKLTEIT
+1831 
-1842 RDGLINPSEKDELDK
+1842 
-1857 LIEALDKAKTNATEK
+1857 
-1872 LNNVPEGTTG
+1872 
-1882 KTDLQTR
+1882 
-1889 LDSINSVTS
+1889 
-1898 PEVNDRDSN
+1898 
-1907 GVLDTVQLTEAEQA
+1907 
-1921 IESAEEAKRA
+1921 
-1931 ADNKLTEI
+1931 
-1939 TRDGLINPSEK
+1939 
-1950 DELDKL
+1950 
-1956 IEALDKAKT
+1956 
-1965 SASEKLNNVPEG
+1965 
-1977 TTGKVDLQTRLD
+1977 
-1989 GISAVTSPEVNDKDG
+1989 
-2004 NGILDTVQLTEAQQA
+2004 
-2019 IEAAEEA
+2019 
-2026 KQAVDNKLTEITSDG
+2026 
-2041 LINPSEKAELDKL
+2041 
-2054 IEALDKAK
+2054 
-2062 TNATEKL
+2062 
-2069 NNVPEGTTGKV
+2069 
-2080 DLQTRLDG
+2080 
-2088 ISTVTSPEVNDRD
+2088 
-2101 SNGVK
+2101 
-2106 DTVQLTEAEQA
+2106 
-2117 IESVEEAKQAVDSKL
+2117 
-2132 TEITRDGLINPSEK
+2132 
-2146 AKLDVLIE
+2146 
-2154 ALDKAKTNASEKLN
+2154 
-2168 NVPEG
+2168 
-2173 TTGKVDLQTRL
+2173 
-2184 DGISAVTS
+2184 VTS

-2323 VDSKL
+2323 VDNKL

-2519 IDSKLTEITR
+2519 VDSKLTEITR

-2665 GKTDLQTRLD
+2665 GKTDLQKRLD
-2675 GISTVTSP
+2675 GIST
-2683 EVNDR
+2683 
-2688 DSNGVLDTVQLTE
+2688 
-2701 AQQAIETA
+2701 
-2709 EETKRVVDNKLTEIT
+2709 
-2724 SDGLINPSE
+2724 
-2733 KAELDKLIEVLDK
+2733 
-2746 AKTNA
+2746 
-2751 TEKLNNVPDGTTGK
+2751 
-2765 VDLQTRLDSI
+2765 
-2775 NSVTSPE
+2775 
-2782 VNDRD
+2782 
-2787 SNGVLDTVQLTEAQE
+2787 
-2802 AIESVEEAKRAVDTK
+2802 
-2817 LTEITRDGLI
+2817 
-2827 NPSEKAE
+2827 
-2834 LDVLIEVLNDAKTN
+2834 
-2848 ASEKLSNVPEGTTG
+2848 
-2862 KVDLQ
+2862 
-2867 TRLDSIGIVTSP
+2867 VTSP

-2966 RLDGIGTVTSP
+2966 RSDGIGTVTSP

-3025 REKGELDV
+3025 REKGELDK

-3307 LTEITRDG
+3307 LTEIT
-3315 LINPSEKA
+3315 
-3323 ELDKLIEALDKAKTN
+3323 
-3338 ATEKL
+3338 
-3343 SNVPEG
+3343 
-3349 TTSKTDLQTRLDG
+3349 
-3362 ISTVTSPEV
+3362 
-3371 NDKDSNGILDT
+3371 
-3382 VQLTDAEQAIEAAE
+3382 
-3396 EAKRAVDN
+3396 
-3404 KLTEITSDG
+3404 SDG

-3423 DVLIETLDKAKTN
+3423 DVLIETLDKAKENATEKLNNVPEGTTGKVDLQTRLDGINSVTSPEVNDRDSNGVSDTVQLTEAQQAIGAAEEAKRALDSKLTEITGDGLVNPSEKVELDKLIEALDKAKTN
-3436 ASEKLNNVPEGTT
+3436 ATEKLNNVPEGTT

-3470 DRDSNGV
+3470 D
-3477 LDTVQLTEAQQAI
+3477 
-3490 EAAEEAKRA
+3490 
-3499 VDNKLTEITSD
+3499 
-3510 GLINPREK
+3510 
-3518 AELDKLIEALDK
+3518 
-3530 AKTNASEK
+3530 
-3538 LNNVPEGTTGKVD
+3538 
-3551 LQTRLDGISAVT
+3551 
-3563 SSEVNDKDSNGVLDT
+3563 KDS
-3578 VQLTDAEQ
+3578 
-3586 AIETVEEA
+3586 
-3594 KRAVDNKLT
+3594 
-3603 EITRDGLINPSEKA
+3603 
-3617 ELDKLIEALDKAK
+3617 
-3630 TNASEKLNN
+3630 
-3639 VPNGTTGKVDLQ
+3639 
-3651 TRLDGISL
+3651 
-3659 VTSPEVNDKD
+3659 
-3669 GNGVLDTVQLSEAD
+3669 
-3683 QAIGAVEEAKRAVDT
+3683 
-3698 KLTDITNDGL
+3698 
-3708 VNPREKAELD
+3708 
-3718 VLIEALDK
+3718 
-3726 AKTNA
+3726 
-3731 TEKLS
+3731 
-3736 NVPEGTAGK
+3736 
-3745 VDLQTRLDGIG
+3745 
-3756 TATSPK
+3756 
-3762 VNDKDG
+3762 

-3783 IETAEEAKRAVDS
+3783 IEAAEEAKRALDS
-3796 KLTEITS
+3796 KLTEITR
-3803 DGLINPSEKAEL
+3803 DGLI
-3815 DVLIEALDKA
+3815 
-3825 KTNASEKLNNVPEG
+3825 
-3839 TTGKTD
+3839 
-3845 LQTRLDGIDS
+3845 
-3855 VTSPEVNDKDG
+3855 
-3866 NGVLDTVQLTEAE
+3866 
-3879 QAIEAVE
+3879 
-3886 EAKRAVDNK
+3886 
-3895 LTEITS
+3895 
-3901 DGLVN
+3901 
-3906 PSEKAELDKLIEV
+3906 
-3919 LNDAKTNATEKLS
+3919 
-3932 NVPEGTAG
+3932 
-3940 KSDLQTRLDGISAVI
+3940 
-3955 SPEVNDKDSNGV
+3955 
-3967 KDTVQLS
+3967 
-3974 DVGQA
+3974 
-3979 IEAAEEAKR
+3979 
-3988 AVDNKLTEITSDG
+3988 
-4001 LVNPSEKGELDKLIE
+4001 NPSEKGELDKLIE

-4029 NNVPNG
+4029 NNVPDG

-4049 DSVTSPEVND
+4049 NSVTSPEVND
-4059 KDSNGILDTVQ
+4059 KDSNGVLDTVQ
-4070 LSEADQAI
+4070 L
-4078 EVAEEA
+4078 
-4084 KRAADNK
+4084 
-4091 LTEITRDGLINP
+4091 T
-4103 SEKAELD
+4103 
-4110 KLIEVLDKAKTN
+4110 
-4122 ASEKLSNVPNGTTG
+4122 
-4136 KVDLQTRLDGI
+4136 
-4147 GTVTSPEV
+4147 
-4155 SDKDSNGVKDTI
+4155 
-4167 QLSEADQAIET
+4167 EADQAIET

-4221 TEKLNNVPEGTTGKT
+4221 TEKLNSVPEGTTGKT

-4245 SAVTSPEVN
+4245 SSVTSPEVNDKDSNGVLDTVQLTEAEQAIETAEEAKRAVDNKLTEITGDGLINPREKDELDKLIEALDKSKTNATEKLSNVPEGTTGKLDLQTRLDGIGIVTSPEVNDKDGNGVLDTVQLSEADQAIGAVEEAKRTVDNKLTEITRDGLINPREKAELDVLIEVLNDAKTNASEKLNNVPEGTTGKVDLQTRLDGIGTASSPEVN

-4266 LREAEQAI
+4266 LTEAEQAI

-4298 PSEKAE
+4298 PSEKGELDKLIEALDKAKTSASEKLSNVPEGTTGKIDLQTRLDGIDTVTSPEVNDKDSNGILDTVQLTEAQEEIEAVEEAKRAVDSKLTEITRDGLINPSEKGELDKLIEALDKAKTNATEKLNNVPEGTTGKIDLQTRLDGISAVTSPEVNDKDSNGVLDTVQLTDAEQAIEAAEEVKRAVDNKLTEITSDGLVNPSEKAELDKLIEALDKAQTNVSEKLNNVPEGTTGKVDLQTRLDGIGTVTSPEVNDKDSNGVLDTVQLIEAQQAIEAAEEAKRAVDSKLTEITRDGLINPSEKGELDKAKTNASEKLNNVPEGTAGKTDLQTRLDGISLVTSPEVNDKDSNGVKDTIQLSEADQAIGAVEEAKRAVDSKLTEITSDGLVNPREKAELDKLVETLDKAKENATEKLNNVPEGTTGKIDLQTRLDGIDTVTSPEVNDKDSNGILDTVQLTEAQEEIEAVEEAKRAVDSKLTEITRDGLINPSEKGELDKLIEALDKAKTNATEKLNNVPEGTTGKVDLQTRLDGISAVTSPEVNDKDSNGILDTVQLTEAEQAIEAAEEAKRALDSKLTEITRDGLVNPREKDELDKLIEVLNDAKTNASEKLNNVPEGTTGKVDLQTRLDGIGTATSPEVNDKDSNGVLDTVQLSEADQAIGAAEEAKRDVDSKLTEITSDGLINPSEKTE

-4322 LSNVPN
+4322 LSNVPE

-4333 VDLQTRLDGIGIVT
+4333 VDLQTRLDGIGTVT
-4347 SPAVTDQDSN
+4347 SP
-4357 GVLDIEQLAKAK
+4357 E
-4369 KAIQAAE
+4369 
-4376 EAKAKVEEKL
+4376 
-4386 IEIKK
+4386 
-4391 DGLITPK
+4391 
-4398 EKEELDKLIQT
+4398 
-4409 LQSAKT
+4409 
-4415 LAISKINDIPNSSS
+4415 
-4429 DKNSLQ
+4429 
-4435 NRLEQITL
+4435 
-4443 VRPPKVNDKDGNGI
+4443 VNDKDGNGI
-4457 LDIESP
+4457 LDTVQLTDAEQAIEAAEEAKRAVDSKLTEITRDGLINP
-4463 NTKGQKHTN
+4463 SEKAELDKLIEALDKAKTN
-4472 INDHLDN
+4472 A
-4479 SIRKSNSQKSID
+4479 
-4491 KKVEIHYSNNRDNTL
+4491 
-4506 LDGRLNTELY
+4506 
-4516 KHNSE
+4516 SE
-4521 LQSLNV
+4521 
-4527 SSSHLQT
+4527 
-4534 KQNET
+4534 K
-4539 NGNSEQNMNSITHLP
+4539 
-4554 NTGENNKDSWI
+4554 
-4565 FGTLLGSIGSMMLL
+4565 
-4579 RNRQG
+4579 
-4584 KKKGTEENN
+4584 

>member
-86 GNVSNIVNQKLTGS
+86 GNVSNIVNQKLTES

-159 AIILSQEKSSDKI
+159 AIISSQEKSSDKI

-177 SKTEE
+177 LKPEE
-182 NDQYTVEQKNE
+182 NDQYTVAQKDE
-193 NIDQMKNNSIVVNND
+193 HTDQMKNNSVVVNND
-208 IDNNELNSTPANIQK
+208 IDNNEVNSTPANIQK

-255 RVARSLNISRYNSRF
+255 RVARSLNISRYNGRF
-270 IDRHFGWRLSYDTVQ
+270 IDRHLGWRLSYDTVQ

-391 VEDEIFYNNG
+391 VEDEIFYNNA

-508 TLDPNVLRGVNITNQ
+508 TLDPNVFRGVNITNQ

-545 AEQAIEAAEQA
+545 AEQAIKAAEQA

-602 LDGASGKNDLQRR
+602 LDGASAKNDLQRR

-732 VLDTAQF
+732 VLDTAQL

-767 LINPREK
+767 LINPSEK

-784 NKAKTNATEKLSN
+784 NKAKTNASEKLSN
-797 VPDGIAGKVDLQT
+797 VPDGIAGKIDLQT

-836 LTEAQQ
+836 LTEAQK

-960 RDGLINPSE
+960 RDGLINPRE

-986 ASEKLSNVPNGT
+986 ASEKL
-998 TGKVDLQTRLD
+998 
-1009 AINSV
+1009 NS
-1014 TSPEVNDRDSNGLL
+1014 
-1028 DTVQLTEAQ
+1028 
-1037 EAIEA
+1037 
-1042 AEEAK
+1042 
-1047 QAVDSKLTEI
+1047 
-1057 TGDGLV
+1057 
-1063 NPSEQGELDKLIEVL
+1063 
-1078 NKAKTNASEKLSNV
+1078 V
-1092 PEGTTGKVDLQTRLD
+1092 PEGTTGKTDLQTRLD
-1107 GIGTVTSPEVND
+1107 GIGT
-1119 KDSNGILDTVQLTEA
+1119 A
-1134 QEAIESAEEA
+1134 
-1144 KRAVDSKLTEI
+1144 
-1155 TSDGLVNP
+1155 
-1163 SEKAELDKLIEVL
+1163 
-1176 DKAKTNAT
+1176 
-1184 EKLNNVP
+1184 
-1191 DGTTGK
+1191 
-1197 SDLQTRLD
+1197 
-1205 SINSVTSPE
+1205 TSPE

-1227 QLTEAQEAIEAAE
+1227 QLTEAEQAIEAAE

-1266 LDKLIEALDKA
+1266 LDVLIEALDKAKANATEKLSNVPEGTTGKVDLQTRLDGIGIVTSPEVNDKDSNGVKDTVQLSDAGQAIEAAEEAKRDVDSKLTEITRDGLINPSEKAELDVLIEALDKAKANATEKLSNVPNGTTGKVDLQTRLDGIDSVTSPEVNDRDSNGILDTVQLTEAEQAIEAAEEAKQAVDSKLTEITGDGLVNPSEKAELDKLVETLDKAKENATEKLNNVPEGTTGKVDLQTRLDGINSVTSPEVNDRDSNGILDTVQLTEAEQAIETAEEAKRVADSKLTEITGDGLVNPSEKGELDKLIEALDKA
-1277 KTNATEKLSNVPDG
+1277 KTNATEKLSNVPEG
-1291 TTGKV
+1291 TTGKT

-1312 VNDKDSNGVLDT
+1312 VNDKDSNGILDT
-1324 VQLTEAEKAVE
+1324 VQLTETQEAIES
-1335 TAEEAKRAV
+1335 AEEAKRAV

-1354 GLINPSEKA
+1354 GLVNPSEKA

-1378 ASEKLNN
+1378 ASEKLSN
-1385 VPEGTTGKTNLQT
+1385 VPDGTTGKTDLQT
-1398 RLDGIG
+1398 RLDGIS
-1404 TATSPEVNDRDSNG
+1404 AVTSPEVNDRDSNG
-1418 VLDTVQLSEA
+1418 VLDTVQLTDA
-1428 EQAIESLEEAKQAA
+1428 EQAIEAVEEVKRAV
-1442 DSKLTEITRDGLINP
+1442 DNKLTEITRDGLINP

-1475 NATEKLNNVPDG
+1475 NATEKL
-1487 TTGKVDLQTR
+1487 
-1497 LDSINSVTS
+1497 S
-1506 PEVNDKDSNGILDTV
+1506 
-1521 QLTEAQQAIEV
+1521 
-1532 AEEAKRAVDSK
+1532 
-1543 LTEITSDGLVNPSE
+1543 
-1557 KDELDKLIEVLD
+1557 
-1569 KAKTNATEKLINV
+1569 
-1582 PEGTAGK
+1582 
-1589 SDLQTRLDG
+1589 
-1598 IGTASSPEVNDK
+1598 
-1610 DGNGILD
+1610 
-1617 TVQLTEAEQAI
+1617 
-1628 ESAEEAKQ
+1628 
-1636 AVDNKLTEI
+1636 
-1645 TSDGLVNPS
+1645 
-1654 EKAELDKLIEVLDK
+1654 
-1668 AKTNASEKLNN
+1668 N

-1689 LQTRLDGISTVTLP
+1689 LQTRLDGI
-1703 EVNDKDSNGV
+1703 
-1713 LDTVQLTEAQ
+1713 
-1723 EAIEA
+1723 
-1728 AEEAKQ
+1728 
-1734 TVDNKLT
+1734 
-1741 EITSDG
+1741 
-1747 LVNPS
+1747 
-1752 EKAELDKLIEVLD
+1752 
-1765 KAKTNATEKLNNVP
+1765 
-1779 EGTTGKTDLQTRLD
+1779 
-1793 SINSVTSPEVNDRD
+1793 NS
-1807 SNGVLDT
+1807 
-1814 VQLTEAE
+1814 
-1821 QAIESAEEAK
+1821 
-1831 RAADNKLTEIT
+1831 
-1842 RDGLINPSEKDELDK
+1842 
-1857 LIEALDKAKTNATEK
+1857 
-1872 LNNVPEGTTG
+1872 
-1882 KTDLQTR
+1882 
-1889 LDSINSVTS
+1889 
-1898 PEVNDRDSN
+1898 
-1907 GVLDTVQLTEAEQA
+1907 
-1921 IESAEEAKRA
+1921 
-1931 ADNKLTEI
+1931 
-1939 TRDGLINPSEK
+1939 
-1950 DELDKL
+1950 
-1956 IEALDKAKT
+1956 
-1965 SASEKLNNVPEG
+1965 
-1977 TTGKVDLQTRLD
+1977 
-1989 GISAVTSPEVNDKDG
+1989 VTSPEVNDKDG
-2004 NGILDTVQLTEAQQA
+2004 NGILDTVQLT
-2019 IEAAEEA
+2019 
-2026 KQAVDNKLTEITSDG
+2026 D
-2041 LINPSEKAELDKL
+2041 
-2054 IEALDKAK
+2054 
-2062 TNATEKL
+2062 
-2069 NNVPEGTTGKV
+2069 
-2080 DLQTRLDG
+2080 
-2088 ISTVTSPEVNDRD
+2088 
-2101 SNGVK
+2101 
-2106 DTVQLTEAEQA
+2106 AEQA
-2117 IESVEEAKQAVDSKL
+2117 I
-2132 TEITRDGLINPSEK
+2132 G
-2146 AKLDVLIE
+2146 
-2154 ALDKAKTNASEKLN
+2154 
-2168 NVPEG
+2168 
-2173 TTGKVDLQTRL
+2173 
-2184 DGISAVTS
+2184 
-2192 PEVNDKDSNGVL
+2192 
-2204 DTVQLSEAE
+2204 
-2213 QVIEAVEEA
+2213 
-2222 KRAVDNKLTE
+2222 
-2232 ITRDG
+2232 
-2237 LINPSEKDEL
+2237 
-2247 DKLIEA
+2247 
-2253 LDKAKTN
+2253 
-2260 ASEKLS
+2260 
-2266 NVPEGTTGKVDLQT
+2266 
-2280 RLDGISAVTSPEVN
+2280 
-2294 DKDSNGILDTVQL
+2294 
-2307 SEAEQVIEA
+2307 A

-2328 TEITSDGLINP
+2328 TEITSDGL
-2339 SEKDELDKLIEA
+2339 
-2351 LDKAKTNA
+2351 
-2359 TEKLNNVPDGTT
+2359 V
-2371 GKTDLQTR
+2371 
-2379 LDGISTVTSPEV
+2379 
-2391 NDRDSNGVLD
+2391 
-2401 TVQLTEAQQAIET
+2401 
-2414 AEETK
+2414 
-2419 RVVDNKLTEITSDGL
+2419 
-2434 INPSEKAELD
+2434 
-2444 KLIEALDKAKTNATE
+2444 
-2459 KLSNVPEGTAGKS
+2459 
-2472 DLQTRLDGIGTA
+2472 
-2484 SSPEVND
+2484 
-2491 KDGNGIL
+2491 
-2498 DTVQLKD
+2498 
-2505 AEQAIEAAEEAKRA
+2505 
-2519 IDSKLTEITR
+2519 
-2529 DGLINPSEKDELDKL
+2529 
-2544 IEALD
+2544 
-2549 KAKTNATEKLTNV
+2549 
-2562 PDGTTGKVDLQTRL
+2562 
-2576 DGIST
+2576 
-2581 VTSPEV
+2581 
-2587 NDKDSNGILDT
+2587 
-2598 VQLTEAQEAI
+2598 
-2608 EAVEEAKRAVDS
+2608 
-2620 KLTEITRDGLIN
+2620 
-2632 PSEKDELDKLIE
+2632 
-2644 ALDKAK
+2644 
-2650 TNATE
+2650 
-2655 KLNNVPEGTT
+2655 
-2665 GKTDLQTRLD
+2665 
-2675 GISTVTSP
+2675 
-2683 EVNDR
+2683 
-2688 DSNGVLDTVQLTE
+2688 
-2701 AQQAIETA
+2701 
-2709 EETKRVVDNKLTEIT
+2709 
-2724 SDGLINPSE
+2724 
-2733 KAELDKLIEVLDK
+2733 
-2746 AKTNA
+2746 
-2751 TEKLNNVPDGTTGK
+2751 
-2765 VDLQTRLDSI
+2765 
-2775 NSVTSPE
+2775 
-2782 VNDRD
+2782 
-2787 SNGVLDTVQLTEAQE
+2787 
-2802 AIESVEEAKRAVDTK
+2802 
-2817 LTEITRDGLI
+2817 
-2827 NPSEKAE
+2827 
-2834 LDVLIEVLNDAKTN
+2834 
-2848 ASEKLSNVPEGTTG
+2848 
-2862 KVDLQ
+2862 
-2867 TRLDSIGIVTSP
+2867 
-2879 EVNDR
+2879 
-2884 DSNGVLDTVQ
+2884 
-2894 LTEAQQAIE
+2894 
-2903 AAEEAKRAVDSKL
+2903 
-2916 TEITNDGL
+2916 
-2924 INPSEKA
+2924 
-2931 ELDKLIEVLDKAK
+2931 
-2944 TNATEKLNNVP
+2944 
-2955 EGTTGKVDLQT
+2955 
-2966 RLDGIGTVTSP
+2966 
-2977 EVNDKDSN
+2977 
-2985 GIIDTVQ
+2985 
-2992 LTDAEQAIGAA
+2992 
-3003 EEAKRAVDSKLTEIT
+3003 
-3018 SDGLVNP
+3018 
-3025 REKGELDV
+3025 
-3033 LIEVLNDAKTNA
+3033 
-3045 SEKLNNVPNGTTG
+3045 
-3058 KVDLQTRL
+3058 
-3066 DGIGTATSPEVNDK
+3066 
-3080 DSNGVLDT
+3080 
-3088 VQLTES
+3088 
-3094 EQAIEAA
+3094 
-3101 EEAKRAVDSKL
+3101 
-3112 TEITSDG
+3112 
-3119 LVNPRE
+3119 
-3125 KAELDVL
+3125 
-3132 IEALDKAQTNA
+3132 
-3143 SEKLSNVPDGTTGKV
+3143 
-3158 DLQTRLDGIGT
+3158 
-3169 ATSPEVNDKD
+3169 
-3179 SNGVLDTVQLTDAEQ
+3179 
-3194 AIEAV
+3194 
-3199 EEAKRAV
+3199 
-3206 DNKLTEITGDG
+3206 
-3217 LVNPSE
+3217 
-3223 KVELDKLI
+3223 
-3231 EALDKAKTNATVK
+3231 
-3244 LNNVPEGT
+3244 
-3252 TGKSDLQTRLDGISS
+3252 
-3267 VTSPEVNDK
+3267 
-3276 DSNGILDTVQ
+3276 
-3286 LSEADQ
+3286 
-3292 EIEVVEEAKR
+3292 
-3302 AVDNK
+3302 
-3307 LTEITRDG
+3307 
-3315 LINPSEKA
+3315 
-3323 ELDKLIEALDKAKTN
+3323 
-3338 ATEKL
+3338 
-3343 SNVPEG
+3343 
-3349 TTSKTDLQTRLDG
+3349 
-3362 ISTVTSPEV
+3362 
-3371 NDKDSNGILDT
+3371 
-3382 VQLTDAEQAIEAAE
+3382 
-3396 EAKRAVDN
+3396 
-3404 KLTEITSDG
+3404 
-3413 LVNPSEKAEL
+3413 
-3423 DVLIETLDKAKTN
+3423 
-3436 ASEKLNNVPEGTT
+3436 
-3449 GKVDLQTRLDGI
+3449 
-3461 SAVTSPEVN
+3461 
-3470 DRDSNGV
+3470 
-3477 LDTVQLTEAQQAI
+3477 
-3490 EAAEEAKRA
+3490 
-3499 VDNKLTEITSD
+3499 
-3510 GLINPREK
+3510 
-3518 AELDKLIEALDK
+3518 
-3530 AKTNASEK
+3530 
-3538 LNNVPEGTTGKVD
+3538 
-3551 LQTRLDGISAVT
+3551 
-3563 SSEVNDKDSNGVLDT
+3563 
-3578 VQLTDAEQ
+3578 
-3586 AIETVEEA
+3586 
-3594 KRAVDNKLT
+3594 
-3603 EITRDGLINPSEKA
+3603 
-3617 ELDKLIEALDKAK
+3617 
-3630 TNASEKLNN
+3630 
-3639 VPNGTTGKVDLQ
+3639 
-3651 TRLDGISL
+3651 
-3659 VTSPEVNDKD
+3659 
-3669 GNGVLDTVQLSEAD
+3669 
-3683 QAIGAVEEAKRAVDT
+3683 
-3698 KLTDITNDGL
+3698 
-3708 VNPREKAELD
+3708 
-3718 VLIEALDK
+3718 
-3726 AKTNA
+3726 
-3731 TEKLS
+3731 
-3736 NVPEGTAGK
+3736 
-3745 VDLQTRLDGIG
+3745 
-3756 TATSPK
+3756 
-3762 VNDKDG
+3762 
-3768 NGILDTVQLTEAEQA
+3768 
-3783 IETAEEAKRAVDS
+3783 
-3796 KLTEITS
+3796 
-3803 DGLINPSEKAEL
+3803 NPSEKAEL

-3906 PSEKAELDKLIEV
+3906 PSEKVELDKLIEA
-3919 LNDAKTNATEKLS
+3919 LDKAKTNATEKLS
-3932 NVPEGTAG
+3932 
-3940 KSDLQTRLDGISAVI
+3940 
-3955 SPEVNDKDSNGV
+3955 
-3967 KDTVQLS
+3967 
-3974 DVGQA
+3974 
-3979 IEAAEEAKR
+3979 
-3988 AVDNKLTEITSDG
+3988 
-4001 LVNPSEKGELDKLIE
+4001 
-4016 VLNDAKTNASEKL
+4016 
-4029 NNVPNG
+4029 NVPNG

-4059 KDSNGILDTVQ
+4059 RDSNGILDTVQ
-4070 LSEADQAI
+4070 LSDAEQAI
-4078 EVAEEA
+4078 EAAEEA

-4091 LTEITRDGLINP
+4091 LTEITSDGLINP

-4147 GTVTSPEV
+4147 GTVTSAEV
-4155 SDKDSNGVKDTI
+4155 NDKDSNGVKDTI
-4167 QLSEADQAIET
+4167 QLSEADQAIETAEEAKRAVDNKLTEITSDGLVNPREKDELDKLIEALDKAKTNATVKLSNVPEGTTGKIDLQTRLDGIGTATSPEVNDRDSNGILDTVQLSEADQAIEAVEEAKRAVDSKLTEITSDGLVNPREKGELDKLIEALDKAKENATEKLNNVPDGTTGKVDLQTRIDGIGTASSPEVNDKDSNGVLDTVQLTEAEKAIETAEEAKRAVDNKLTEITGDGLVNPSEKAELDKLIEVLNDAKTNATEKLSNVPEGTTGKIDLQTRLDGISAVTSPEVNDKDGNGILDTVQLTDAEQAIGAAEEAKRAVDSKLTEITSDGLVNPREKGELDKLIEALDKAKENATEKLNNVPDGTIGKVDLQTRLDGIDSVNSPEVNDKDGNGVLDTVQLTEAEQAIEAAEEAKRAVDSKLTEITGDGLVNPSEKVELDKLIEALDKAKTNATEKLSNVPEGTTGKIDLQTRLDGISAVTSPEVNDKDGNGVLDTVQLTEADQAIETAEEAKRDVDSKLTEITRDGLINPSEKDELDKLIEALDKAKTNASEKLNNVPEGTTGKIDLQTRLDGIGTATSPEVNDKDSNGVLDTVQLTEAEQAIETAEEAKRAVDSKLTEITRDGLINPSEKGELDKLIEALDKAKTNATEKLGNVPEGTAGKTDLQTRLDGISSVTSPEVNDKDGNGILDTVQLSDAEQAIEAAEEAKRAVDNKLTEITRDGLINPSEKGELDKLIKALDKAKTNATEKLNNVPDGTTGKVDLQTRLDGIGTASSPEVNDKDSNGVLDTVQLTEAQQAIEAAEEAKKAVDSKLTEITRDGLVNPREKDELDKLIEVLNDAKTNASEKLNNVPDGTTGKVDLQARLDGIDIASSPEVNDKDSNGILDTVQLTEAEQAIEAAEEAKRAVDNKLTDITSDGLVNPSEKAELEKLIEVLNDAKMSASEKLSNVPEGTTGKTDLQTRLDGIDSVTSPEVNDKDGNGVLDTVQLTEAEQAIEAVEEAKRAVDNKLTEITSDGLVNPSEKVELDKLIEALDKAKTNATEKLSNVPEGTAGKSDLQTRLDGISAVISPEVNDKDSNGVKDTVQLSDAGQAIEAAEEAKRAVDSKLTEITRDGLINPSEKGELDKLIEVLNDAKTNASEKLNNVPNGTTGKVDLQTRLDGIGTATSPEVNDKDSNGILDTVQLSEADQAIETAEEAKRAVDSKLTEITGDGLVNPSEKVELDKLIEALDKAKTNATVKLSNVPEGTTGKIDLQTRLDRISAVTSPEVNDKDGNGILDTVQLTDAEQAIEAVEEAKRAVDSKLTEITRDGLINPSEKAELDKLIEALDKAKTNASEKLSNVPEGTTEKTDLQTRLDGIGTASSPEVNDKDGNGILDTVQLTEAEQAIETAEEAKRAVDNKLTEITRDGLINPSEKDELDKLIEALDKAKTNATEKLSNVPDGTTGKVDLQTRLDGINSVTSPEVNDKDSNGVLDTVQLTEADQAIET

-4274 EAAEEAKRAVDN
+4274 EAVEEAKRAVDSKLTEITRDGLINPSEKSELDKLIEALDKAKTNASEKLNNVPNGTTGKVDLQTRLDGISLVTSPEVNDKDSNGVLDTVQLSDAEQAIETAEEAKRALDSKLTEITRDGLVNPSEKVELDKLIEALDKAKTNATEKLSNVPNGTTGKVDLQTRLDGIGTVTSPEVNDKDSNGVKDTIQLSEADQAIETAEEAKRAVDN
-4286 KLTEITRDGLIN
+4286 KLTEITRDGLVN
-4298 PSEKAE
+4298 PREKDE
-4304 LDVLI
+4304 LDKLI
-4309 EALDKAKANATEK
+4309 EALDKAKTNATVKLSNVPEGTTGKIDLQTRLVRISAVTSPEVNDKDGNGILDTVQLTDAEQAIEAVEEAKRAVDSKLTEITRDGLINPSEKSELDKLIEALDKAKTNASEKLNNVPEGTTGKTDLQTRLDGIDSVTSPEVNDKDGNGVLDTVQLTDADQAIEAVEEAKRAVDNKLTEITSDGLVNPSEKGELDKLIEALDKAKTNATEK
-4322 LSNVPN
+4322 LSNVPE
-4328 GTIGK
+4328 GTAGK
-4333 VDLQTRLDGIGIVT
+4333 TDLQTRLDGISTVT

-4398 EKEELDKLIQT
+4398 EREELDKLIQT

-4415 LAISKINDIPNSSS
+4415 SAISKINDIPNSSL

-4472 INDHLDN
+4472 INDYLDH

-4491 KKVEIHYSNNRDNTL
+4491 KNVEIHYSNNRDNTL

-4521 LQSLNV
+4521 LQPLNV
-4527 SSSHLQT
+4527 SSSYLQAE
-4534 KQNET
+4534 QNET